1 MLIKW
6 DKPAPLDKVASASSG
21 ESYLTSLD
29 PASSTTNS
37 TPSHPAFPCSSPL
50 IFISLD
56 LHEDVSK
63 EKSQCPLQ
71 DGATR
76 ACHGR
81 RGVMSDDE
89 SVPSFLEDVRVK
101 FVEGKVCELLRMRR
115 QTWEKSAVNDDF
127 QKLLKDFFEKEYVP
141 VLFFAL
147 QKGALVAFN
156 EVSHVTQTMQI
167 HVRKKTAVSVH
178 AENYR
183 EHLLFGLLS
192 PSPLLQLSSTV
203 EQVWVPL
210 LSNNKNHHMWPNL
223 MSEDIIRHVE
233 RMCSKTS
240 VVQGQVLGK
249 TVLPLPNATDWI
261 ENSYSKFKTYNYDRA
276 LVHVIETQVINWAN
290 MIQKILK
297 EDSPDL
303 LSTDNNV
310 GPNAELQFWASR
322 KSNLQS
328 IYQQLQSPVV
338 QKMAKMLEMMDS
350 SYHPTIKTV
359 IGNVFD
365 AFQEAQDIDLHLQP
379 LHAQL
384 SQLEKKGFSHF
395 ESQMPALFHILFLIW
410 TNCRSYQRPARMV
423 VLLQE
428 LCNLL
433 IEQASVYLS
442 ADLLLREDVE
452 ESLQLVTKVIQV
464 FRCFKD
470 SYQIQRE
477 TLGSD
482 VKHAPWDFPS
492 AMIFTR
498 FSHFF
503 NRLLQLEDLFGI
515 MLDFQRMEKLEFGGL
530 KGKIYTEHA
539 AQMYGEFNSDCQAL
553 THSEYCPLDLSTQ
566 DFENAYSEFKVKIV
580 DFECRLASLLCLALK
595 HCSGLESAFKLL
607 TIIGPFLERRQI
619 QQIFSPNF
627 LLLQQLLREELETC
641 KCLFESQL
649 NQPESGLS
657 KNMAHASGAL
667 KWAKML
673 RERIQTPWEQI
684 KSLFDRFSG
693 GREMA
698 TEHGMYMEMLSLLG
712 QYEKDVYADWCN
724 GLEQICLVNLNQP
737 LLSRNASG
745 LIAVN
750 FSPKLTEVLKDVKY
764 VQTLS
769 QIEVPADARTVFEK
783 RFLLTKYVNSL
794 QLLAQWYNQ
803 LKQTVLQV
811 ELPLIRPEMD
821 SIDHQLTRAESKLTW
836 QDLDCW
842 TFISTTKD
850 QVHDLVC
857 RVTKAKENCEA
868 IQSMMKE
875 WSKQAM
881 FCRKDNK
888 KSLLIYLEDR
898 EDRVSKKCSIM
909 KRDGDMI
916 RKLVQENMVLFHA
929 DRASDAW
936 YSYLDY
942 VDDMVV
948 EGLLSYI
955 SHSLQFFVDNMESWP
970 NQTPLFEAKL
980 MLSSSAMVFLPSLEQ
995 DAGDGLYELIEG
1007 LVGDIFKPSMNIS
1020 RVADHV
1026 GMESYQDVMEH
1037 MLDLSALRQD
1047 IMERVESVL
1056 KKAGNFQTK
1065 FDCYAHLWQDDRAE
1079 FLSQFL
1085 LYGRV
1090 LTEEEVEAY
1099 GANMLPESPPTIS
1112 NFREQID
1119 YYEDLYAEISKLD
1132 DFGVFNGWFRMD
1144 VRFFKMSLLNTLK
1157 KWSWLFKEHLLTY
1170 VTNSLDELQKFVRAI
1185 FQGLGQ
1191 PLATGNHCG
1200 LVEVMGHLLAVRD
1213 RQAATD
1219 KMFEPLKDTVVLLE
1233 QYGVTI
1239 PDQVYSQL
1247 EELPEKWSEAKKLTL
1262 KVRHEVAPMQNA
1274 EVMVLRRR
1282 CLAFEVKQS
1291 KFRET
1296 FRAMA
1301 PFTYDSVHP
1310 YISLEKS
1317 EKAIR
1322 NMEKELTELQEST
1335 NLFDVTIPDYRDIKL
1350 CRREIAVL
1358 KELWD
1363 IVSFVQSSVE
1373 NWTMTKWR
1381 QINVEQ
1387 MDAEL
1392 RRFAKD
1398 MRKLDKEARV
1408 WDLYSGLDLH
1418 VKNLLTSLR
1427 AVSQLQNPAI
1437 RERHWVQLIKTT
1449 KIADFTVTDS
1459 TTMEELLALQLHL
1472 MEDEVRNIVDK
1483 AVKEMAIEKIVT
1495 QISQTWASMELS
1507 YEQHYQTR
1515 LPLLKCDEE
1524 LIETLEDH
1532 QVQLQSVFQSKHV
1545 DHFLLHVVELQKQ
1558 LTVADSVLMAWMEV
1572 QRTWAYLESIFKGC
1586 DDICLQLPADAH
1598 RFQGIDAEFQE
1609 LMLDSAKTK
1618 NVIEAT
1624 NKPRLFEKLE
1634 DLQKRLALCE
1644 KALAEY
1650 LETKRLTFPR
1660 FYFIS
1665 SADLLDIL
1673 SKGSRPREVTVHLSK
1688 LFDNMSGLEFARNEQ
1703 FNPKLAVGMYSK
1715 EREYVPFHSECGCH
1729 GPVEAWLTS
1738 LEESMKESVR
1748 GHLSEAVSVYEDRP
1762 REQWILDFPAQVAL
1776 TGSQIWWSND
1786 MELVFK
1792 RLEEGFE
1799 SALKDYNK
1807 KQISQLNALISMLLG
1822 ELTTGDRQKIM
1833 TICTVDVHAR
1843 DIVASLIAQKVTTS
1857 HAFQWLSQL
1866 RHCWNEQKRH
1876 CFVNICD
1883 AEFLYSYEYLGNTPR
1898 LVITPLT
1905 DRCYITLTQ
1914 SLHLTMSGA
1923 PAGPAGTGKTET
1935 TKDLG
1940 RAMGVMVYIFN
1951 CSEQMDYKSIGN
1963 IYKGLAQ
1970 TGAWGCF
1977 DEFNRIAVDVLSV
1990 VAVQV
1995 KTIQD
2000 ALRSKKK
2007 RFLFLDKDIVLKPSV
2022 GIFITMNPGY
2032 AGRTELPENLKA
2044 LFRPCAMVVPD
2055 TELICEIMLVAEGFR
2070 AAKLLARKFI
2080 SLYNLCKE
2088 QLSQQD
2094 HYDWGLRAVK
2104 SVLVVAG
2111 ALRRRDKSRPED
2123 QVLMRALRDFNIPK
2137 IVTEDVTIFLGLLGD
2152 LFPGLE
2158 VERERDG
2165 EFENAVRK
2173 STVELRLQPEE
2184 TFILK
2189 VVQLEELLTV
2199 RHSVFVLGNA
2209 GTGKSQILKVLH
2221 KTNVNLKRKPTWND
2235 LNPKAVD
2242 REELFGFIHPAT
2254 REWKDGLFSSLMREQ
2269 ANISHTGPK
2278 WIVLDGDI
2286 DPMWIESLNTVMD
2299 DNKVLTLASNERV
2312 PLTSSMR
2319 LVFEISHLKTATP
2332 ATVSR
2337 AGILYVNHQDLG
2349 WNPYVASWIDQRER
2363 QTERAHL
2370 TILFEKYVP
2379 RCLEQMRTTF
2389 KTITPIPENSM
2400 VQTLCTLL
2408 DCLLT
2413 AENTPPDSPREL
2425 YETYFTFAC
2434 IWAFGGALKQ
2444 DQHYDYQV
2452 EFSRWWT
2459 KEMKTVKLPAQG
2471 TVFDY
2476 YLDPQTKRFLPWA
2489 DTVPLFEMDTGTPL
2503 QAVLVHTA
2511 ETVRLRYFMDLL
2523 LERRQP
2529 LMFVG
2534 NAGVGKTALVRD
2546 KLGCLPES
2554 YMTTKVPFNYYTT
2567 SLMLQSILEQ
2577 PLEKRAGRSYSP
2589 VGNRRMVYFID
2600 DMNMPAVDSYGT
2612 VQPHTLIRQHLDYGH
2627 WYDRQKLTLKEIQNT
2642 QYVACM
2648 NPTAGSFSINP
2659 RLQRHFSVFAVNFP
2673 SSEAQMSIF
2682 SQILCDHLKQQLFS
2696 PVIQRSAPAVVQAAI
2711 TLHHKMVHSFLPTA
2725 IKFHYTF
2732 NLRDL
2737 SNVFQGILFAGPE
2750 SVKESSD
2757 LALLWFHESCR
2768 VYSDRL
2774 VDVMDLQL
2782 FRKLQMETVHECFEG
2797 LDDKKVATQ
2806 PLLFCH
2812 FAQMGDEASYS
2823 PVTDW
2828 SVLRSIL
2835 TDALENY
2842 NELNAAMNL
2851 VLFEDAMQHVCRI
2864 SRILESPRG
2873 HALLVGVGGSGKQSL
2888 TRLAAYVSSVEI
2900 FQITLS
2906 KGYSIQD
2913 LKMDLAGLFLKTGV
2927 KNQRVAL
2934 LLTDAQIPDERFLVI
2949 INDLLASGE
2958 IPELFSEEEIEGI
2971 VSSVRSEVR
2980 VLGLLDSKENCWR
2993 FFTDRVQRQLTVVL
3007 CLSPVGS
3014 ALRIRACRFPALI
3027 QCTTVDWFHPW
3038 TSEALQSVSYRF
3050 IQEIEGIEPAVQE
3063 SISLFMAHVHTSVN
3077 QASEKYQRNEKR
3089 YNYTTPKSFLQQI
3102 TLYRNLLEKSQ
3113 DQLQHKMSRLD
3124 SGLQKLQTTATQ
3136 VEDLKA
3142 KLASQEA
3149 ELTFKKENIEA
3160 LIAKIGL
3167 QTEMISSKRE
3177 AADAEAQKVAVI
3189 QAEVSVKQKDCE
3201 TDLAKAEPSL
3211 TAATA
3216 ALHTLNKVNLTE
3228 LKAFP
3233 NPPAAVINVAAA
3245 VMVLLAPRGR
3255 VPKDRSWKAARAF
3268 MGKVDEFLQTL
3279 VSYDKE
3285 NIPESCLTVVKQ
3297 EYLRK
3302 PGFHP
3307 DLVRTKSTAAAGLCA
3322 WTINIVRYYEIYCE
3336 IIPKRH
3342 ALSQANTELEAAT
3355 AKLVVVQK
3363 KLLDLDASLQSLTA
3377 QFETATAEKI
3387 SCQEEVTRT
3396 NQTIELANRLVKGLE
3411 SEKQRWS
3418 QAIVQYQQQKT
3429 TLCGDVLIASAF
3441 VSYMGYFTRQYRT
3454 ELLNNSWIP
3463 FLQSQKVSVPL
3474 TDGLDPVLML
3484 TDDAT
3489 VAAWHNQGLPNDRM
3503 STENAAILTTSER
3516 WPLIIDPQQQGI
3528 KWIRNQRGLN
3538 LRVVQLGQRGYLDVI
3553 EQAVACGETVLI
3565 ENLPEKVD
3573 PVLEPLLGRNTIKRG
3588 RFIQIGGKE
3597 CEYNSNFQLILH
3609 TKLANPHFP
3618 PELQAQTTLINFTV
3632 TPAGLEQ
3639 QLLGQVVSRE
3649 RPDLEALKMELTTQ
3663 QNHFKIELKRL
3674 EDDLLNRLSAAH
3686 GNFLG
3691 DISLVEQLEN
3701 TKTTAAHIQCKAFTS
3716 VFNKAMERAEWDED
3730 VSIRVHT
3737 LTEAITYSVF
3747 LYTSQGLF
3755 ERDKLTFLSHTAFQI
3770 LLQQGLIDAQ
3780 EFDFLLRFP
3789 VEASRTCPV
3798 SFLSAHAWGAIKA
3811 LSALEDFTG
3820 LDREIESS
3828 PKRWKKI
3835 VESSCP
3841 EKERLPQDW
3850 KNKSS
3855 LQKLIILRALRPD
3868 RLTYALRNFVEEHM
3882 GTKYVEAVRLEFDKL
3897 FEHSGPPT
3905 PVFFI
3910 LSPGVD
3916 PLKDVEKLGLK
3927 LGFSIDQGTLHNVSL
3942 GQGQEEVAERVVES
3956 ASKLGHW
3963 LILQN
3968 VHLVARW
3975 LPTLDALLEAAAADS
3990 HPDYRV
3996 FITGEPAGSPEQHV
4010 IPRGL
4015 LENAIKITNEPP
4027 TGMSA
4032 SLHAALNNFTQDTL
4046 DLCSRE
4052 QEFNSMLFSLCF
4064 FHACV
4069 TERRKFGPR
4078 GWNRN
4083 YPFSTGDLTISA
4095 DVLYNYLEA
4104 NTKSMQVPW
4113 EDLCYLFGEIMYG
4126 GHITDDWD
4134 RRLCKTYLQEF
4145 MHPKMFDGELFL
4157 CPGFPV
4163 PPFMDYPGYH
4173 SYIDKYLPSENPTL
4187 YGLHPNAE
4195 LECLTIT
4202 SDNLLR
4208 TLLELQPHDSCG
4220 GEGAAQSSEEKIKF
4234 VLEDI
4239 LEKLPE
4245 EYNMA
4250 EIMAKTTERNPY
4262 ILLCFQ
4268 ECERMNVL
4276 LAEMRKSLNE
4286 LDLGL
4291 KGELTMSS
4299 SMESLQSALFTDS
4312 VPESWARL
4320 AYPSTK
4326 TLAHWFTD
4334 LTWSCRELDSWTQD
4348 LVLPAVVWLSGLFN
4362 PQSFLTAVL
4371 QSIARRNQWPL
4382 DKMTLTVDVTK
4393 KTKEDFGHPPREGA
4407 YIHGLFMEGARWD
4420 SQTGVISEALLRD
4433 LTPSM
4438 PVLYVRAVPAEE
4450 QELKSTYECPVYRTK
4465 QRGPTYVW
4473 TLHLR
4478 TKQPPAKWIAAG
4490 VALLLSV

>member
-1 MLIKW
+1 
-6 DKPAPLDKVASASSG
+6 
-21 ESYLTSLD
+21 
-29 PASSTTNS
+29 
-37 TPSHPAFPCSSPL
+37 
-50 IFISLD
+50 
-56 LHEDVSK
+56 
-63 EKSQCPLQ
+63 
-71 DGATR
+71 
-76 ACHGR
+76 
-81 RGVMSDDE
+81 MSDDE
-89 SVPSFLEDVRVK
+89 SVPSFLDDVRVK
-101 FVEGKVCELLRMRR
+101 FVEEKVCGLLRLHR
-115 QTWEKSAVNDDF
+115 QTWEKTAVNEEF
-127 QKLLKDFFEKEYVP
+127 QTLLKDFFEKDYP
-141 VLFFAL
+141 SSYTCL
-147 QKGALVAFN
+147 
-156 EVSHVTQTMQI
+156 
-167 HVRKKTAVSVH
+167 KKTSYCIGSSFVIQISTSVLYGTTWVIHFVSLYKVC
-178 AENYR
+178 A
-183 EHLLFGLLS
+183 
-192 PSPLLQLSSTV
+192 
-203 EQVWVPL
+203 PL
-210 LSNNKNHHMWPNL
+210 LSNSKNHLMWPNL

-233 RMCSKTS
+233 SICSKTS

-249 TVLPLPNATDWI
+249 TVLPIPATTDWI
-261 ENSYSKFKTYNYDRA
+261 ENSYKAFKMA
-276 LVHVIETQVINWAN
+276 LAHAIETQVINWTN
-290 MIQKILK
+290 LIQKTLK
-297 EDSPDL
+297 EDSSDILLTGCNPGPD
-303 LSTDNNV
+303 
-310 GPNAELQFWASR
+310 AELKFWASR
-322 KSNLQS
+322 QSNILS
-328 IYQQLQSPVV
+328 IYHQLQSPIV
-338 QKMAKMLEMMDS
+338 QKMAKVLEMLDS
-350 SYHPTIKTV
+350 SYYPTIKTL
-359 IGNVFD
+359 IGGVFD
-365 AFQEAQDIDLHLQP
+365 ALQEAQDIDLHLQP

-384 SQLEKKGFSHF
+384 SQLEKGGFPHF
-395 ESQMPALFHILFLIW
+395 ETFIPALFHTLFLIW
-410 TNCRSYQRPARMV
+410 SNCQSYQRPARIV

-433 IEQASVYLS
+433 IEQVRILMKH
-442 ADLLLREDVE
+442 
-452 ESLQLVTKVIQV
+452 LQLPDTEGEVGQPCETREIRFLFLYSGVNGEVV
-464 FRCFKD
+464 FPFYKM
-470 SYQIQRE
+470 
-477 TLGSD
+477 L
-482 VKHAPWDFPS
+482 F
-492 AMIFTR
+492 
-498 FSHFF
+498 
-503 NRLLQLEDLFGI
+503 LQDLFEI

-530 KGKIYTEHA
+530 KGKHYSENA
-539 AQMYGEFNSDCQAL
+539 AQMYREFSKHCQAL
-553 THSEYCPLDLSTQ
+553 KQTENSPLDLKSQ
-566 DFENAYSEFKVKIV
+566 V
-580 DFECRLASLLCLALK
+580 
-595 HCSGLESAFKLL
+595 KLL
-607 TIIGPFLERRQI
+607 INISIMTIVSHFFY
-619 QQIFSPNF
+619 IFRPV
-627 LLLQQLLREELETC
+627 
-641 KCLFESQL
+641 
-649 NQPESGLS
+649 
-657 KNMAHASGAL
+657 
-667 KWAKML
+667 
-673 RERIQTPWEQI
+673 
-684 KSLFDRFSG
+684 G
-693 GREMA
+693 GVGMEK
-698 TEHGMYMEMLSLLG
+698 ENCMYMEMMCLLD
-712 QYEKDVYADWCN
+712 QYEEDTYSDWCN
-724 GLEQICLVNLNQP
+724 GLEQACLINLNQP
-737 LLSRNASG
+737 LLCRNTSSG
-745 LIAVN
+745 LISVN
-750 FSPKLTEVLKDVKY
+750 FNPKLTEVLKDVKY
-764 VQTLS
+764 IQTLS
-769 QIEVPADARTVFEK
+769 QIEIPAAALTVFEK
-783 RFLLTKYVNSL
+783 RLMFTKVRNKENYTH
-794 QLLAQWYNQ
+794 LLAQWYNG
-803 LKQTVLQV
+803 LKQTVLEV
-811 ELPLIRPEMD
+811 ELPLIRGELE
-821 SIDHQLTRAESKLTW
+821 SIDVQLTRVESDLTW
-836 QDLDCW
+836 QDPDCW
-842 TFISTTKD
+842 SFISTTKD
-850 QVHDLVC
+850 LVHDLVC
-857 RVTKAKENCEA
+857 RVSRAKENCEA
-868 IQSMMKE
+868 IQTMMKG

-888 KSLLIYLEDR
+888 KGSLIQLEDR
-898 EDRVSKKCSIM
+898 EDRVNKKYSLM
-909 KRDGDMI
+909 KKDGDSI
-916 RKLVQENMVLFHA
+916 HKLIQVYMENIVLFHA
-929 DRASDAW
+929 DPTSEAW
-936 YSYLDY
+936 QSYLEY
-942 VDDMVV
+942 VDEMVV
-948 EGLLSYI
+948 EGLFNYI
-955 SHSLQFFVDNMESWP
+955 SHSLQFFMDNMESWP
-970 NQTPLFEAKL
+970 NQKPLFEAQL
-980 MLSSSAMVFLPSLEQ
+980 MLSSSGMVFLPSLEQ

-1007 LVGDIFKPSMNIS
+1007 LIRDVFKTSVNIN
-1020 RVADHV
+1020 RVAH
-1026 GMESYQDVMEH
+1026 GYHSILQE
-1037 MLDLSALRQD
+1037 
-1047 IMERVESVL
+1047 IMERVENVL
-1056 KKAGNFQTK
+1056 KKAINYQRK
-1065 FDCYAHLWQDDRAE
+1065 FDCYTHLWQDDRAE
-1079 FLSQFL
+1079 FLCQFL

-1090 LTEEEVEAY
+1090 LTAEEMEAY
-1099 GANMLPESPPTIS
+1099 GIDVLPESPPTID
-1112 NFREQID
+1112 NFKEQID
-1119 YYEDLYAEISKLD
+1119 YYEDLYAEISKVE
-1132 DFGVFNGWFRMD
+1132 DFRVFNGWFRVD
-1144 VRFFKMSLLNTLK
+1144 IKFFKLSLLNALK
-1157 KWSWLFKEHLLTY
+1157 KWSWLFKEHLLTH
-1170 VTNSLDELQKFVRAI
+1170 VTNSLDELQRFVRATVE
-1185 FQGLGQ
+1185 GLGQ
-1191 PLATGNHCG
+1191 PVAKGNHCG
-1200 LVEVMGHLLAVRD
+1200 LVEVMSHLLAVRD

-1219 KMFEPLKDTVVLLE
+1219 KMFDPLRDTVILLE

-1247 EELPEKWSEAKKLTL
+1247 VELPEKWSAAKKLAL
-1262 KVRHEVAPMQNA
+1262 KMRHEVAPMQNA

-1282 CLAFEVKQS
+1282 CMAFEVKQS
-1291 KFRET
+1291 QFKEKFRAT
-1296 FRAMA
+1296 A
-1301 PFTYDSVHP
+1301 PFSYNAAHP

-1322 NMEKELTELQEST
+1322 DMEKEVAELQEST
-1335 NLFDVTIPDYRDIKL
+1335 NLFDVTIPDFRDIKL
-1350 CRREIAVL
+1350 CRREIMVL

-1363 IVSFVQSSVE
+1363 IVVFVQSSVE

-1381 QINVEQ
+1381 QINVDQ

-1398 MRKLDKEARV
+1398 IRKLDKEARV
-1408 WDLYSGLDLH
+1408 WDVYSGLDLY

-1427 AVSQLQNPAI
+1427 AVSQLQNLAI
-1437 RERHWVQLIKTT
+1437 RERHWVQLIRTT
-1449 KIADFTVTDS
+1449 QMNFTVTDN
-1459 TTMEELLALQLHL
+1459 TTLDDLLALQLHL
-1472 MEDEVRNIVDK
+1472 LEDEVRNIVDK
-1483 AVKEMAIEKIVT
+1483 AVKEMAIEKVL
-1495 QISQTWASMELS
+1495 QLLPQTWLSMELS
-1507 YEQHYQTR
+1507 YEDHYQTSV
-1515 LPLLKCDEE
+1515 PLLKCEEE

-1532 QVQLQSVFQSKHV
+1532 QVQLQGVFQSKHV
-1545 DHFLLHVVELQKQ
+1545 DHFLFHVVELQKQ
-1558 LTVADSVLMAWMEV
+1558 LMVADSVLMVWIEV

-1586 DDICLQLPADAH
+1586 DDICQQLPADAH
-1598 RFQGIDAEFQE
+1598 RFQAIDTEFQE

-1624 NKPRLFEKLE
+1624 NKPLLFEKLE

-1650 LETKRLTFPR
+1650 LETKRLAFPR

-1673 SKGSRPREVTVHLSK
+1673 SKGSCPREVTIHLSK
-1688 LFDNMSGLEFARNEQ
+1688 LFANMSDLEFTKNEQ
-1703 FNPKLAVGMYSK
+1703 LENPKLAVGMYSK
-1715 EREYVPFHSECGCH
+1715 EAEYVPFQTECHCYGL
-1729 GPVEAWLTS
+1729 VEAWLTC
-1738 LEESMKESVR
+1738 LEESMKACVR

-1807 KQISQLNALISMLLG
+1807 KQISQLNLLIAMLLG
-1822 ELTTGDRQKIM
+1822 ELSSGDRQKIM
-1833 TICTVDVHAR
+1833 TICTIDVHAR

-1857 HAFQWLSQL
+1857 QSFQWLSQL
-1866 RHCWNEQKRH
+1866 RHCWYEKQHH

-1883 AEFLYSYEYLGNTPR
+1883 AQFLYSYEYLGNMPR

-1977 DEFNRIAVDVLSV
+1977 DEFNRIAVDVLSI

-2000 ALRSKKK
+2000 ALRAKKK

-2055 TELICEIMLVAEGFR
+2055 TELICEIMLVAEGFGG
-2070 AAKLLARKFI
+2070 AKLLAKKFI
-2080 SLYNLCKE
+2080 TLYTLCKE
-2088 QLSQQD
+2088 LLSQQD

-2123 QVLMRALRDFNIPK
+2123 QVLMRALRDFNMPK

-2152 LFPGLE
+2152 LFPCLE
-2158 VERERDG
+2158 VERERDC
-2165 EFENAVRK
+2165 EFEKAVRK
-2173 STVELRLQPEE
+2173 TTVQLRLQPEE

-2189 VVQLEELLTV
+2189 VVQLEELMAV

-2209 GTGKSQILKVLH
+2209 GTGKSQILRVLH
-2221 KTNVNLKRKPTWND
+2221 KTYVNLKRKPVWND

-2242 REELFGFIHPAT
+2242 RDELFGFIHPVT

-2319 LVFEISHLKTATP
+2319 LVFEISHLRTATP

-2379 RCLEQMRTTF
+2379 RCLEQMRKTF
-2389 KTITPIPENSM
+2389 RPITPIPENSM

-2413 AENTPPDSPREL
+2413 PENIPSDSPREL

-2434 IWAFGGALKQ
+2434 IWAFGGALYQ
-2444 DQHYDYQV
+2444 DQLYDYRVQ
-2452 EFSRWWT
+2452 FSQWWT

-2476 YLDPQTKRFLPWA
+2476 CLDPQTRRFLPWA
-2489 DTVPLFEMDTGTPL
+2489 DTVPPFEMETCTPL
-2503 QAVLVHTA
+2503 QAVVVHTA

-2523 LERRQP
+2523 LEKRQP
-2529 LMFVG
+2529 VMLVG
-2534 NAGVGKTALVRD
+2534 NAGVGKTALVRN
-2546 KLGCLPES
+2546 KLECLPES

-2567 SLMLQSILEQ
+2567 SLMLQVILERT
-2577 PLEKRAGRSYSP
+2577 LEKRAGRSYAP
-2589 VGNRRMVYFID
+2589 VSNRRMIYFID

-2627 WYDRQKLTLKEIQNT
+2627 WYDRQKMTLKEIHNT

-2648 NPTAGSFSINP
+2648 NPTSGSFSINP

-2673 SSEAQMSIF
+2673 SSEAQTSIF
-2682 SQILCDHLKQQLFS
+2682 SQILCGHLRQHLFS
-2696 PVIQRSAPAVVQAAI
+2696 PLVQRSTAAVVQAAV
-2711 TLHHKMVHSFLPTA
+2711 TLHHKMIHSFLPTA

-2737 SNVFQGILFAGPE
+2737 SNIFQGILFAGPE
-2750 SVKESSD
+2750 SVKDSTD
-2757 LALLWFHESCR
+2757 LALLWLHESCR

-2782 FRKLQMETVHECFEG
+2782 FRKLQMETVT
-2797 LDDKKVATQ
+2797 KQ
-2806 PLLFCH
+2806 PLLYCR
-2812 FAQMGDEASYS
+2812 FAQIGDEAYS

-2828 SVLRSIL
+2828 SALRSIL
-2835 TDALENY
+2835 TDALESY

-2873 HALLVGVGGSGKQSL
+2873 HGLLVGVGGSGKQSL
-2888 TRLAAYVSSVEI
+2888 TRLAAYISSVEV

-2913 LKMDLAGLFLKTGV
+2913 LKIDLAGLFLKTGV
-2927 KNQRVAL
+2927 KNQHVAL

-2971 VSSVRSEVR
+2971 LSGVRAEVR
-2980 VLGLLDSKENCWR
+2980 ALGLLDSRENGWR
-2993 FFTDRVQRQLTVVL
+2993 FFTDRVRRQLTVIL

-3014 ALRIRACRFPALI
+3014 ALSVRARRFPALI
-3027 QCTTVDWFHPW
+3027 QCTTIDWFHPW
-3038 TSEALQSVSYRF
+3038 TSDALQSVSYRF

-3063 SISLFMAHVHTSVN
+3063 SISLFMAYVHTSVN

-3102 TLYRNLLEKSQ
+3102 TLYSNLLGKSRA
-3113 DQLQHKMSRLD
+3113 QLQHKMNRLD
-3124 SGLQKLQTTATQ
+3124 SGLQKLQTTASQ
-3136 VEDLKA
+3136 VEDLQA

-3149 ELTFKKENIEA
+3149 ELTFKKQNIEA
-3160 LIAKIGL
+3160 LITKIGL
-3167 QTEMISSKRE
+3167 QTERVSSKRE

-3189 QAEVSVKQKDCE
+3189 QAEVSAKQKDCE
-3201 TDLAKAEPSL
+3201 NDLAKAEPSL

-3233 NPPAAVINVAAA
+3233 NPPNAVLNVAAA

-3268 MGKVDEFLQTL
+3268 MGKVDDFLQAL

-3297 EYLRK
+3297 EYLRN
-3302 PGFHP
+3302 PEFHP

-3336 IIPKRH
+3336 VTPKRH
-3342 ALSQANTELEAAT
+3342 ALSQANAELEAAT
-3355 AKLVVVQK
+3355 ARLLAVQK
-3363 KLLDLDASLQSLTA
+3363 KLADLDASLQSLTA
-3377 QFETATAEKI
+3377 HFEKAIAEKI
-3387 SCQEEVTRT
+3387 SCQEEVTHT

-3411 SEKQRWS
+3411 VNKGRWRS
-3418 QAIVQYQQQKT
+3418 LVYLKQQK
-3429 TLCGDVLIASAF
+3429 TLCGDILITSAF
-3441 VSYMGYFTRQYRT
+3441 VSYMGYFTRQYRA
-3454 ELLNNSWIP
+3454 ELLNNAWIP
-3463 FLQSQKVSVPL
+3463 FLKSQKVCVPL
-3474 TDGLDPVLML
+3474 TDGLDPILML

-3528 KWIRNQRGLN
+3528 KWIRNKLGPE
-3538 LRVVQLGQRGYLDVI
+3538 LRVVQLGQKGYLDVI
-3553 EQAVACGETVLI
+3553 EQALACGETVLI

-3573 PVLEPLLGRNTIKRG
+3573 PVLEHLLGRNTIRKG
-3588 RFIQIGGKE
+3588 RCIQIGGKE

-3632 TPAGLEQ
+3632 TPVGLEE

-3649 RPDLEALKMELTTQ
+3649 RPDLETLKMELTTQ

-3701 TKTTAAHIQCKAFTS
+3701 TKNTAAHIQSKVVEARENETKINEARELYRPAAERASLLFFIINDLSKINLMYQFSLKTFNS

-3730 VSIRVHT
+3730 VKTRVLT

-3770 LLQQGLIDAQ
+3770 LLKQGLIDDQ

-3789 VEASRTCPV
+3789 VEASRVSPV
-3798 SFLSAHAWGAIKA
+3798 SFLSPHAWGAIKSISTMA
-3811 LSALEDFTG
+3811 DFSG
-3820 LDREIESS
+3820 LDRDVESS
-3828 PKRWKKI
+3828 PKRWRKI
-3835 VESSCP
+3835 IESRCP

-3868 RLTYALRNFVEEHM
+3868 RMTYTLRNFVEESM
-3882 GTKYVEAVRLEFDKL
+3882 GSKYVEAARLEFDKL
-3897 FEHSGPPT
+3897 YEDSGSST

-3927 LGFSIDQGTLHNVSL
+3927 LGFSIEHGTLHNVSL
-3942 GQGQEEVAERVVES
+3942 GQGQEKVAESVLNN

-3963 LILQN
+3963 VILQN

-3975 LPTLDALLEAAAADS
+3975 LPSLDALLEKAAVES

-3996 FITGEPAGSPEQHV
+3996 FITGEPAPTPEQHI
-4010 IPRGL
+4010 IPRGI

-4032 SLHAALNNFTQDTL
+4032 SLHAALNNFSQDTM
-4046 DLCSRE
+4046 DMCSRE
-4052 QEFNSMLFSLCF
+4052 QEFNSMFFSLCF

-4069 TERRKFGPR
+4069 TERHKFGPQ
-4078 GWNRN
+4078 GWNHK

-4095 DVLYNYLEA
+4095 SVLYNYLEA
-4104 NTKSMQVPW
+4104 NTKVPW

-4145 MHPKMFDGELFL
+4145 MHPKMFEGELFL
-4157 CPGFPV
+4157 CPGFLA
-4163 PPFMDYPGYH
+4163 PPFMDYGGYH
-4173 SYIDKYLPSENPTL
+4173 SYIDEHLPSENPTL

-4195 LECLTIT
+4195 LECLTVT

-4208 TLLELQPHDSCG
+4208 TLMELQPQDSSR
-4220 GEGAAQSSEEKIKF
+4220 GEGPAQSSEEKVKSVI
-4234 VLEDI
+4234 EDI

-4250 EIMAKTTERNPY
+4250 EIISKTTKRSPY
-4262 ILLCFQ
+4262 ILVCFQ
-4268 ECERMNVL
+4268 ECERMNLL
-4276 LAEMRKSLNE
+4276 LAEIRRSLNE

-4291 KGELTMSS
+4291 KGELTMSYN
-4299 SMESLQSALFTDS
+4299 METLQSALFTDS
-4312 VPESWARL
+4312 VPDSWARL

-4326 TLAHWFTD
+4326 SLAQCY
-4334 LTWSCRELDSWTQD
+4334 LMSSCRELDSWTQD

-4371 QSIARRNQWPL
+4371 QSIARKNQWPL
-4382 DKMTLTVDVTK
+4382 DKMTLTVDITK
-4393 KTKEDFGHPPREGA
+4393 KTKDDFGHPPREGA

-4420 SQTGVISEALLRD
+4420 TQSGLISEAVLRD
-4433 LTPSM
+4433 LTPAM
-4438 PVLYVRAVPAEE
+4438 PVLYIRAVPAEE
-4450 QELKSTYECPVYRTK
+4450 QELRSTYECPVYRMK

-4478 TKQPPAKWIAAG
+4478 TKQPPAKWIVAG
-4490 VALLLSV
+4490 VVLLLSV

>member
-1 MLIKW
+1 
-6 DKPAPLDKVASASSG
+6 
-21 ESYLTSLD
+21 
-29 PASSTTNS
+29 
-37 TPSHPAFPCSSPL
+37 
-50 IFISLD
+50 
-56 LHEDVSK
+56 
-63 EKSQCPLQ
+63 
-71 DGATR
+71 
-76 ACHGR
+76 
-81 RGVMSDDE
+81 MSDDE

-101 FVEGKVCELLRMRR
+101 FVEEKVCGLLHR
-115 QTWEKSAVNDDF
+115 QTWDKSDVNEEF
-127 QKLLKDFFEKEYVP
+127 QTLLKDFFEKESVI
-141 VLFFAL
+141 FFSSSKKAC
-147 QKGALVAFN
+147 LVASK
-156 EVSHVTQTMQI
+156 EVPPVSQNKHI
-167 HVRKKTAVSVH
+167 YILKKRVVLVNS
-178 AENYR
+178 ENYR
-183 EHLLFGLLS
+183 ELLLFGLLS

-203 EQVWVPL
+203 EQVCVPL
-210 LSNNKNHHMWPNL
+210 LSNDKNHQMWPNL
-223 MSEDIIRHVE
+223 MSEDIIRHVQS
-233 RMCSKTS
+233 MCSRTS
-240 VVQGQVLGK
+240 VVRGQVLGK
-249 TVLPLPNATDWI
+249 SVLPIPTATEWI
-261 ENSYSKFKTYNYDRA
+261 EESYSTLKMYNNYDRA
-276 LVHVIETQVINWAN
+276 IAHAIETQVINWTN
-290 MIQKILK
+290 LIQKILK
-297 EDSPDL
+297 NDSSDL
-303 LSTDNNV
+303 LMTGCNP
-310 GPNAELQFWASR
+310 GPSAELKFWASR
-322 KSNLQS
+322 KSNIQN
-328 IYQQLQSPVV
+328 IYLQLQSPIV

-350 SYHPTIKTV
+350 SYHPTIKTL

-365 AFQEAQDIDLHLQP
+365 ALQEAQDIDLYLQP

-384 SQLEKKGFSHF
+384 TQLEKEGFPHLETF
-395 ESQMPALFHILFLIW
+395 IPAMFHTLFLIW
-410 TNCRSYQRPARMV
+410 TNCQSYQRPARIV

-428 LCNLL
+428 LCNLF
-433 IEQASVYLS
+433 IEQASTYLS
-442 ADLLLREDVE
+442 VDLLLREDPE
-452 ESLQLVTKVIQV
+452 ESLQMLKKVVKV
-464 FRCFKD
+464 FKCFRD
-470 SYQIQRE
+470 SYQTQRE
-477 TLGSD
+477 RLANH

-492 AMIFTR
+492 GMIFAR
-498 FSHFF
+498 FNQFF
-503 NRLLQLEDLFGI
+503 NRMLQLEDLFEI
-515 MLDFQRMEKLEFGGL
+515 MLDFQRIEKLEFGGL
-530 KGKIYTEHA
+530 NGKLFSERA
-539 AQMYGEFNSDCQAL
+539 AQMYKEFSNLCQSL
-553 THSEYCPLDLSTQ
+553 KHSENSHLDLNSQ
-566 DFENAYSEFKVKIV
+566 DFENEYKNLKVRIV
-580 DFECRLASLLCLALK
+580 DFECRLASLLCLAFK
-595 HCSGLESAFKLL
+595 DCSGLESAFKLL
-607 TIIGPFLERRQI
+607 TIVEPFLERRQI
-619 QQIFSPNF
+619 RQIFSPNF
-627 LLLQQLLREELETC
+627 VLLQQHFREELERC
-641 KCLFESQL
+641 KYLFKSQH
-649 NQPESGLS
+649 NQMESGLT
-657 KNMAHASGAL
+657 KNMAHTSGAL

-673 RERIQTPWEQI
+673 RERIQTPWEKI
-684 KSLFDRFSG
+684 KLLFDMPAG
-693 GREMA
+693 GIEMA
-698 TEHGMYMEMLSLLG
+698 KEYQMYMEMLSLLD
-712 QYEKDVYADWCN
+712 QYEKDIYSEWCN
-724 GLEQICLVNLNQP
+724 GLEQACLINLNQP
-737 LLSRNASG
+737 LISRNKASD
-745 LIAVN
+745 LISLN
-750 FSPKLTEVLKDVKY
+750 FNPKLTEVLKDVKNI
-764 VQTLS
+764 QTLG
-769 QIEVPADARTVFEK
+769 QFKIPAAAMAVFEK
-783 RFLLTKYVNSL
+783 RDMFTKYVSSL
-794 QLLAQWYNQ
+794 QLLVQWYNK
-803 LKQTVLQV
+803 LKQTVLEV
-811 ELPLIRPEMD
+811 ELPLIRAELE
-821 SIDHQLTRAESKLTW
+821 SIDVQLTGAESDLTW
-836 QDLDCW
+836 QDPDCW
-842 TFISTTKD
+842 SFISTTKD
-850 QVHDLVC
+850 LVRDLEC
-857 RVTKAKENCEA
+857 RVSRAKENCEA
-868 IQSMMKE
+868 LQSIMKG

-888 KSLLIYLEDR
+888 KGSLIQLEDR
-898 EDRVSKKCSIM
+898 GDRVNKKYSSMKKEGYSIYQ
-909 KRDGDMI
+909 
-916 RKLVQENMVLFHA
+916 LVQENMVLFHA
-929 DRASDAW
+929 DPASEAW
-936 YSYLDY
+936 QSYLEY
-942 VDDMVV
+942 VDEMVV
-948 EGLLSYI
+948 EGLFSYI

-970 NQTPLFEAKL
+970 NQSPLFEAQL
-980 MLSSSAMVFLPSLEQ
+980 MLSSSRMVFLPSLEQ
-995 DAGDGLYELIEG
+995 DSGEGLYELIEG
-1007 LVGDIFKPSMNIS
+1007 LVGDIFKTSVNIN
-1020 RVADHV
+1020 RVAAHHS
-1026 GMESYQDVMEH
+1026 MESYQDVMDD
-1037 MLDLSALRQD
+1037 MLDLLDLRQE
-1047 IMERVESVL
+1047 IMERVEKCL
-1056 KKAGNFQTK
+1056 KKAISYQRK
-1065 FDCYAHLWQDDRAE
+1065 FDCYTHLWQDDRAE
-1079 FLSQFL
+1079 FLRQFL

-1090 LTEEEVEAY
+1090 LTAEEMEAFR
-1099 GANMLPESPPTIS
+1099 ADALPESPPTIE
-1112 NFREQID
+1112 NFKEQID
-1119 YYEDLYAEISKLD
+1119 YYEDLYAEISKLE
-1132 DFGVFNGWFRMD
+1132 DFRVFDGWFRVD
-1144 VRFFKMSLLNTLK
+1144 IKFFKVSLLNTVK

-1170 VTNSLDELQKFVRAI
+1170 VTNSLDELQKFVRATVE
-1185 FQGLGQ
+1185 GLGQ
-1191 PLATGNHCG
+1191 PVATGNHRG
-1200 LVEVMGHLLAVRD
+1200 LVEVMSHLLAVRD

-1219 KMFEPLKDTVVLLE
+1219 KMFEPFRDTIILLE

-1247 EELPEKWSEAKKLTL
+1247 EELPEKWSGAKKLAL

-1274 EVMVLRRR
+1274 EVMVIRRR
-1282 CLAFEVKQS
+1282 CMTFEVKQS
-1291 KFRET
+1291 KFREM
-1296 FRAMA
+1296 FRATA
-1301 PFTYDSVHP
+1301 PFTYSAVHP

-1317 EKAIR
+1317 EKAVR
-1322 NMEKELTELQEST
+1322 DMEKEVAELQEST
-1335 NLFDVTIPDYRDIKL
+1335 NLFEVTIPDYRDIKL

-1363 IVSFVQSSVE
+1363 IVVFVQSSVK

-1381 QINVEQ
+1381 RINVDQ

-1398 MRKLDKEARV
+1398 IRKLDKEARV
-1408 WDLYSGLDLH
+1408 WDVYSGLDLY

-1427 AVSQLQNPAI
+1427 AVSQLQNLAI
-1437 RERHWVQLIKTT
+1437 REHHWVQLIRTT
-1449 KIADFTVTDS
+1449 KMDFTVTDS
-1459 TTMEELLALQLHL
+1459 TTLEDLLALQLHSL
-1472 MEDEVRNIVDK
+1472 EDEVRNIVDK
-1483 AVKEMAIEKIVT
+1483 AVKEMAIEKVVT
-1495 QISQTWASMELS
+1495 EISKTWASMELS
-1507 YEQHYQTR
+1507 YEDHCQTSV
-1515 LPLLKCDEE
+1515 PLLKCDQE

-1532 QVQLQSVFQSKHV
+1532 QVQLQGIFQSKHV
-1545 DHFLLHVVELQKQ
+1545 RHFLFQVVELQKQ
-1558 LTVADSVLMAWMEV
+1558 LTVADSVLMVWMEV
-1572 QRTWAYLESIFKGC
+1572 QRTWAYLESIFKSC
-1586 DDICLQLPADAH
+1586 DDICQQLPADAH
-1598 RFQGIDAEFQE
+1598 RFQAIDAEFQE
-1609 LMLDSAKTK
+1609 LMFDSAKTK

-1624 NKPRLFEKLE
+1624 DKPHLFEKLE
-1634 DLQKRLALCE
+1634 DLQRRLALCE

-1650 LETKRLTFPR
+1650 LETKRLAFPR

-1688 LFDNMSGLEFARNEQ
+1688 LFDNMSNLEFAQNEHLD
-1703 FNPKLAVGMYSK
+1703 NPKLAVGMYSK
-1715 EREYVPFHSECGCH
+1715 EREYVPFQTECCCY
-1729 GPVEAWLTS
+1729 GPVEAWLS
-1738 LEESMKESVR
+1738 CLEESMKECVR

-1807 KQISQLNALISMLLG
+1807 KQISQLNFLIGMLLG
-1822 ELTTGDRQKIM
+1822 ELSSGDRQKIM
-1833 TICTVDVHAR
+1833 TLCTIDVHAR
-1843 DIVASLIAQKVTTS
+1843 DIVASLIAQKVATS
-1857 HAFQWLSQL
+1857 QAFQWLSQL
-1866 RHCWNEQKRH
+1866 RHCWYEQQHH

-1883 AEFLYSYEYLGNTPR
+1883 AQFLYSYEYLGNTPR

-1995 KTIQD
+1995 KTIQG
-2000 ALRSKKK
+2000 AIRSKKK

-2070 AAKLLARKFI
+2070 SAKLLARKFI
-2080 SLYNLCKE
+2080 TLYTLCKE
-2088 QLSQQD
+2088 LLSKQD

-2123 QVLMRALRDFNIPK
+2123 QVLMRALRDFNMPK
-2137 IVTEDVTIFLGLLGD
+2137 IVSEDVTIFLGLLGD

-2158 VERERDG
+2158 VERERDC
-2165 EFENAVRK
+2165 EFEKAIRK
-2173 STVELRLQPEE
+2173 TTLELRLQPEE
-2184 TFILK
+2184 TFVLK
-2189 VVQLEELLTV
+2189 VMQLEELMAV
-2199 RHSVFVLGNA
+2199 RHSVFVVGNA
-2209 GTGKSQILKVLH
+2209 GTGKSQILRVLH
-2221 KTNVNLKRKPTWND
+2221 KTYVNLKRKPVWND

-2242 REELFGFIHPAT
+2242 RDELFGFIHHTT
-2254 REWKDGLFSSLMREQ
+2254 REWKDGLLSSVMREQ
-2269 ANISHTGPK
+2269 ANISHIGPK

-2319 LVFEISHLKTATP
+2319 LVFEISHLRTATP

-2337 AGILYVNHQDLG
+2337 AGILYVNQQDLG

-2379 RCLEQMRTTF
+2379 HCVEQMRNTF

-2413 AENTPPDSPREL
+2413 PENIPSDSPREL

-2434 IWAFGGALKQ
+2434 IWAFGGALYQ
-2444 DQHYDYQV
+2444 EQLYDYRV
-2452 EFSRWWT
+2452 EFSQWWT

-2476 YLDPQTKRFLPWA
+2476 YLDPQTRRFLPWS
-2489 DTVPLFEMDTGTPL
+2489 DTVPPFEMETCTPL

-2529 LMFVG
+2529 VMLVG
-2534 NAGVGKTALVRD
+2534 NAGVGKTALVKNKFD
-2546 KLGCLPES
+2546 CLPES
-2554 YMTTKVPFNYYTT
+2554 YMTTKVPFNYYST
-2567 SLMLQSILEQ
+2567 SLMLQVILERQ
-2577 PLEKRAGRSYSP
+2577 LEKRAGRSYSP

-2600 DMNMPAVDSYGT
+2600 DINMPAVDSYGT

-2627 WYDRQKLTLKEIQNT
+2627 WYDRQKLSLKEIHNT
-2642 QYVACM
+2642 QYIACM
-2648 NPTAGSFSINP
+2648 NPTAGSFTINP

-2673 SSEAQMSIF
+2673 SSETQMSIF
-2682 SQILCDHLKQQLFS
+2682 SQILCGHLKQQLFS
-2696 PVIQRSAPAVVQAAI
+2696 PLVQRSAVAVVQAAI
-2711 TLHHKMVHSFLPTA
+2711 SLHHKMVQRFLPTA

-2737 SNVFQGILFAGPE
+2737 SNVFQGILFAGPDSVEE
-2750 SVKESSD
+2750 STG
-2757 LALLWFHESCR
+2757 LALLWLHESCR

-2774 VDVMDLQL
+2774 VDVKDLQL
-2782 FRKLQMETVHECFEG
+2782 FRKLQMETLHECFEG
-2797 LDDKKVATQ
+2797 LEDKKVTKQ
-2806 PLLFCH
+2806 PLLYCH
-2812 FAQMGDEASYS
+2812 FVQMGDAASYA

-2828 SVLRSIL
+2828 AVLRSVL
-2835 TDALENY
+2835 TDALESY

-2873 HALLVGVGGSGKQSL
+2873 HGLLVGVGGSGKQSL
-2888 TRLAAYVSSVEI
+2888 TRLAAYISSVEV

-2906 KGYSIQD
+2906 KGYNIQD
-2913 LKMDLAGLFLKTGV
+2913 LKTDLAGLFLKTGV

-2971 VSSVRSEVR
+2971 VSGVQAEVR
-2980 VLGLLDSKENCWR
+2980 ALGLLESRENCWR
-2993 FFTDRVQRQLTVVL
+2993 FFTERVQLQFTVVL
-3007 CLSPVGS
+3007 CWSPVGS
-3014 ALRIRACRFPALI
+3014 ALRVRARRFPALV
-3027 QCTTVDWFHPW
+3027 QCTTIDWFHPW

-3063 SISLFMAHVHTSVN
+3063 SISLFMAYVHTSVN

-3102 TLYRNLLEKSQ
+3102 TLYRNLLEKSRTQ
-3113 DQLQHKMSRLD
+3113 IQHKMNRLN
-3124 SGLQKLQTTATQ
+3124 SGLEKLQTTAAQ
-3136 VEDLKA
+3136 VKDLKA

-3149 ELTFKKENIEA
+3149 ELTFKNLNIEA
-3160 LIAKIGL
+3160 LITKIGL
-3167 QTEMISSKRE
+3167 QTEKVSSKRE
-3177 AADAEAQKVAVI
+3177 AADVEAQKVAVI
-3189 QAEVSVKQKDCE
+3189 QAEVLVKQRDCE
-3201 TDLAKAEPSL
+3201 NDLAKAEPSL

-3216 ALHTLNKVNLTE
+3216 ALETLNKVNLSE

-3268 MGKVDEFLQTL
+3268 MGKVDDFLQAL

-3285 NIPESCLTVVKQ
+3285 HVPEVCLTVVKQ
-3297 EYLRK
+3297 EYLRN
-3302 PGFHP
+3302 PEFHP

-3322 WTINIVRYYEIYCE
+3322 WTTNIVRYYEIYCE
-3336 IIPKRH
+3336 VIPKRH
-3342 ALSQANTELEAAT
+3342 ALLQANAELDTAT
-3355 AKLVVVQK
+3355 AKMLAVKK
-3363 KLLDLDASLQSLTA
+3363 KLADLDASLQSLTA
-3377 QFETATAEKI
+3377 QVERATTEKI
-3387 SCQEEVTRT
+3387 SCQEDVTQT

-3411 SEKQRWS
+3411 SEKERWS
-3418 QAIVQYQQQKT
+3418 QTIIEYEKQQK
-3429 TLCGDVLIASAF
+3429 TLCGDVLITSAF
-3441 VSYMGYFTRQYRT
+3441 VSYMGYFTRQYRV
-3454 ELLNNSWIP
+3454 ELLNNAWIP

-3474 TDGLDPVLML
+3474 TDGLDPILML

-3503 STENAAILTTSER
+3503 STENASILTTSER
-3516 WPLIIDPQQQGI
+3516 WPLILDPQQQGI
-3528 KWIRNQRGLN
+3528 KWIRNRLGSE
-3538 LRVVQLGQRGYLDVI
+3538 LRVVQLGQKGYLDVI
-3553 EQAVACGETVLI
+3553 EQALACGETVLI

-3588 RFIQIGGKE
+3588 RYIQIGGKE
-3597 CEYNSNFQLILH
+3597 CEYNSNFRLIIH
-3609 TKLANPHFP
+3609 TKLDNPHFP

-3632 TPAGLEQ
+3632 TPVGLEE

-3674 EDDLLNRLSAAH
+3674 EDDLLSCLSAAH

-3701 TKTTAAHIQCKAFTS
+3701 TKSTAAHIQYKVAEARENETKINEARELYRPAAERASLLFFIINDLSKINPMYQFSLKTFIS

-3730 VSIRVHT
+3730 VRTRVHT
-3737 LTEAITYSVF
+3737 LTDAITYSVF

-3770 LLQQGLIDAQ
+3770 LLKQGLIDAQ
-3780 EFDFLLRFP
+3780 EFDFLLRFN
-3789 VEASRTCPV
+3789 VEAYQVSPV
-3798 SFLSAHAWGAIKA
+3798 SFLSPHAWGAIKTI
-3811 LSALEDFTG
+3811 STIEDFNG
-3820 LDREIESS
+3820 LDKDMESS
-3828 PKRWKKI
+3828 PKRWRKI

-3855 LQKLIILRALRPD
+3855 LQKLIILKALRPD
-3868 RLTYALRNFVEEHM
+3868 RMTYTLRNFVEESM
-3882 GTKYVEAVRLEFDKL
+3882 GIKYVDTARLEFDKL
-3897 FEHSGPPT
+3897 YEDSGPST

-3927 LGFSIDQGTLHNVSL
+3927 LGFSIDHGTLHNVSL
-3942 GQGQEEVAERVVES
+3942 GQGQEEVAERVLRN

-3963 LILQN
+3963 VILQN

-3975 LPTLDALLEAAAADS
+3975 LSSLDALLETAAVDS
-3990 HPDYRV
+3990 HPNYRV
-3996 FITGEPAGSPEQHV
+3996 FITGQPAPRPEQHV
-4010 IPRGL
+4010 IPRGI

-4027 TGMSA
+4027 TGMNA
-4032 SLHAALNNFTQDTL
+4032 SLHAALNNFCQDTL
-4046 DLCSRE
+4046 DMCSRE
-4052 QEFNSMLFSLCF
+4052 QEFNSMFFSLCF

-4078 GWNRN
+4078 GWNHN

-4095 DVLYNYLEA
+4095 SVLYNYLEA
-4104 NTKSMQVPW
+4104 NTKVPW

-4126 GHITDDWD
+4126 GHITDGWD

-4145 MHPKMFDGELFL
+4145 MHPKMFEGELFL
-4157 CPGFPV
+4157 CPGFLA
-4163 PPFMDYPGYH
+4163 PPFMDYSRYH
-4173 SYIDKYLPSENPTL
+4173 SYIDEHLPSEKPTL

-4195 LECLTIT
+4195 LECLTVT
-4202 SDNLLR
+4202 SDNLLK
-4208 TLLELQPHDSCG
+4208 TLLELQPQDSSR
-4220 GEGAAQSSEEKIKF
+4220 GEQAARSTEEKVKSVI
-4234 VLEDI
+4234 EDI
-4239 LEKLPE
+4239 LDKLPE

-4250 EIMAKTTERNPY
+4250 EIITKTTKRSPY
-4262 ILLCFQ
+4262 ILVCFQ
-4268 ECERMNVL
+4268 ECERMNLL
-4276 LAEMRKSLNE
+4276 LAEIRKSLNE

-4291 KGELTMSS
+4291 KGELTISS
-4299 SMESLQSALFTDS
+4299 SMETLHSALFNDS
-4312 VPESWARL
+4312 VPDSWARL

-4326 TLAHWFTD
+4326 TLAQWLND
-4334 LTWSCRELDSWTQD
+4334 LMCSCRELDSWTQD

-4371 QSIARRNQWPL
+4371 QSIARKNQWPL

-4393 KTKEDFGHPPREGA
+4393 KTKDDFGHPPREGA

-4420 SQTGVISEALLRD
+4420 TQAGVISEALLRD
-4433 LTPSM
+4433 LTPAM

-4450 QELKSTYECPVYRTK
+4450 QELKNTYECPVYRTK

-4473 TLHLR
+4473 TIHLR
-4478 TKQPPAKWIAAG
+4478 TKQPPTRWIVAG

>member
-1 MLIKW
+1 
-6 DKPAPLDKVASASSG
+6 
-21 ESYLTSLD
+21 
-29 PASSTTNS
+29 
-37 TPSHPAFPCSSPL
+37 
-50 IFISLD
+50 
-56 LHEDVSK
+56 
-63 EKSQCPLQ
+63 
-71 DGATR
+71 
-76 ACHGR
+76 
-81 RGVMSDDE
+81 MSEDE
-89 SVPSFLEDVRVK
+89 SAPSFLEDVRVK
-101 FVEGKVCELLRMRR
+101 FVEEKVCGLLRLHH
-115 QTWEKSAVNDDF
+115 QTWKRSAANEGF
-127 QKLLKDFFEKEYVP
+127 QTHLKDFFEKESV
-141 VLFFAL
+141 VFFCSSK
-147 QKGALVAFN
+147 KGCLVASN
-156 EVSHVTQTMQI
+156 EVPPVAQNKQI
-167 HVRKKTAVSVH
+167 YILKKTVAPIS

-183 EHLLFGLLS
+183 ELLLFGLLS

-203 EQVWVPL
+203 EQVCVPL
-210 LSNNKNHHMWPNL
+210 LSNNNNHQMWPNL

-233 RMCSKTS
+233 SMCSKTS
-240 VVQGQVLGK
+240 VVQGQVFGK
-249 TVLPLPNATDWI
+249 TLLPLPTVTDWI
-261 ENSYSKFKTYNYDRA
+261 ENAYSAFTMYNSYDRA
-276 LVHVIETQVINWAN
+276 LAHAIETQVINWTN
-290 MIQKILK
+290 VIQKTLK
-297 EDSPDL
+297 EDSSDL
-303 LSTDNNV
+303 LMTGCNP
-310 GPNAELQFWASR
+310 GPNAELKFWASR
-322 KSNLQS
+322 KSNIRN
-328 IYQQLQSPVV
+328 IYHQLQSPIV

-350 SYHPTIKTV
+350 SYLPTIKTLT
-359 IGNVFD
+359 GNVFD
-365 AFQEAQDIDLHLQP
+365 ALQEALDIDLHLQP
-379 LHAQL
+379 LHAQML
-384 SQLEKKGFSHF
+384 ELEKKGFPHF
-395 ESQMPALFHILFLIW
+395 ETFIPALFHTLFLIW
-410 TNCRSYQRPARMV
+410 TNCKSYQRPARIV

-428 LCNLL
+428 LCNLI
-433 IEQASVYLS
+433 IEQASTYLS
-442 ADLLLREDVE
+442 ADLLLREDPE
-452 ESLQLVTKVIQV
+452 ENLQMVNRVMKV
-464 FRCFKD
+464 FRCFRD

-477 TLGSD
+477 RLANH

-498 FSHFF
+498 FNQFL
-503 NRLLQLEDLFGI
+503 NRMLQLEDLFEI
-515 MLDFQRMEKLEFGGL
+515 MMDFQRMEKLEFGGL
-530 KGKIYTEHA
+530 KGKLFSEHA
-539 AQMYGEFNSDCQAL
+539 AQMYREFSNHCRAL
-553 THSEYCPLDLSTQ
+553 KHSENNPLDLTSQ
-566 DFENAYSEFKVKIV
+566 VFENECKDFKVRIV
-580 DFECRLASLLCLALK
+580 DFECRLASLLCLAFK
-595 HCSGLESAFKLL
+595 DCSGLESAFKLL
-607 TIIGPFLERRQI
+607 TVIGPFLERRQI
-619 QQIFSPNF
+619 RQIFSPNF
-627 LLLQQLLREELETC
+627 LLLQQHFREELEKC
-641 KCLFESQL
+641 KCLFKSQL
-649 NQPESGLS
+649 NQMESGLS
-657 KNMAHASGAL
+657 KNMAHTSGAL

-673 RERIQTPWEQI
+673 RERIQTPWEKI
-684 KSLFDRFSG
+684 RLLSDMPAGSV
-693 GREMA
+693 EMA
-698 TEHGMYMEMLSLLG
+698 KEYYMYMEMLNLLD
-712 QYEKDVYADWCN
+712 QYEDDVYSGWCD
-724 GLEQICLVNLNQP
+724 GLEQACQINLKQP
-737 LLSRNASG
+737 LLSRNASSG
-745 LIAVN
+745 LISVN
-750 FSPKLTEVLKDVKY
+750 FNPKLTEVLKDVKY
-764 VQTLS
+764 IQTLS
-769 QIEVPADARTVFEK
+769 EIEVPAAAMAVFEK
-783 RFLLTKYVNSL
+783 RFMFTKYVSSL
-794 QLLAQWYNQ
+794 QLFVQWYNR
-803 LKQTVLQV
+803 LKQTVLEV
-811 ELPLIRPEMD
+811 ELPLISTELE
-821 SIDHQLTRAESKLTW
+821 SIDLQLTRAESDLTW
-836 QDLDCW
+836 QDPGCW
-842 TFISTTKD
+842 SFISTTRD
-850 QVHDLVC
+850 LVHDLVC
-857 RVTKAKENCEA
+857 RVGRAKENCEA
-868 IQSMMKE
+868 IQSVMKA

-888 KSLLIYLEDR
+888 KGSLIQLEDR
-898 EDRVSKKCSIM
+898 EDRVNKKYSSM
-909 KRDGDMI
+909 KKDGDSI
-916 RKLVQENMVLFHA
+916 HKLVQENMMLFHA
-929 DRASDAW
+929 DPASEVW
-936 YSYLDY
+936 QSYLEY
-942 VDDMVV
+942 VDEMVV
-948 EGLLSYI
+948 EGLFSYV
-955 SHSLQFFVDNMESWP
+955 SHSLQFFVDSMESWP
-970 NQTPLFEAKL
+970 KQTPLFEAQL
-980 MLSSSAMVFLPSLEQ
+980 MLSSSGMVFRPSLEQ
-995 DAGDGLYELIEG
+995 DAGDSLYELIEG
-1007 LVGDIFKPSMNIS
+1007 LVGDIFKTSVNIS
-1020 RVADHV
+1020 RVAAHL
-1026 GMESYQDVMEH
+1026 GMENYQDVMDD
-1037 MLDLSALRQD
+1037 MLDLLDMRQE
-1047 IMERVESVL
+1047 IMERVENVL
-1056 KKAGNFQTK
+1056 KKAINYKRK
-1065 FDCYAHLWQDDRAE
+1065 FDCYTQLWQDDRAE

-1090 LTEEEVEAY
+1090 LTPEEMETY
-1099 GANMLPESPPTIS
+1099 GADELPEGLPTID
-1112 NFREQID
+1112 NFKEQID
-1119 YYEDLYAEISKLD
+1119 YYEDLYAEIAELE
-1132 DFGVFNGWFRMD
+1132 DFRVFNGWLRVD
-1144 VRFFKMSLLNTLK
+1144 IKFFKLSLLNTLK

-1170 VTNSLDELQKFVRAI
+1170 VTNSLDELQKFVRAAVE
-1185 FQGLGQ
+1185 GLGQ
-1191 PLATGNHCG
+1191 PVAEGNHCG
-1200 LVEVMGHLLAVRD
+1200 LVEVMSHLLAVRD

-1219 KMFEPLKDTVVLLE
+1219 KMFEPLRDTIILLE

-1247 EELPEKWSEAKKLTL
+1247 EELPEKWSGAKKLAL

-1282 CLAFEVKQS
+1282 CMAFEVKQS
-1291 KFRET
+1291 KFREM

-1301 PFTYDSVHP
+1301 PFSYNAVHP

-1317 EKAIR
+1317 ERAIR
-1322 NMEKELTELQEST
+1322 DMEKEVAELQEST
-1335 NLFDVTIPDYRDIKL
+1335 NLFDVTIPDYRDVKL
-1350 CRREIAVL
+1350 FRREIMVL

-1363 IVSFVQSSVE
+1363 MVVFVQSSVE

-1381 QINVEQ
+1381 QINVDQ

-1398 MRKLDKEARV
+1398 IRKLDKEARV
-1408 WDLYSGLDLH
+1408 WDVYSGLDLY

-1427 AVSQLQNPAI
+1427 AVSQLQNLAI
-1437 RERHWVQLIKTT
+1437 RERHWVQLIRTT
-1449 KIADFTVTDS
+1449 QMDILVTDS
-1459 TTMEELLALQLHL
+1459 TTLGDLLALQLHL
-1472 MEDEVRNIVDK
+1472 LEDEVRNIVDK
-1483 AVKEMAIEKIVT
+1483 AVKEMAIEKVVT
-1495 QISQTWASMELS
+1495 QISQTWASVELS
-1507 YEQHYQTR
+1507 YEDHYQTSV
-1515 LPLLKCDEE
+1515 PLLKSDEE
-1524 LIETLEDH
+1524 LFETLEDH
-1532 QVQLQSVFQSKHV
+1532 QVQLQGIFQSKHV
-1545 DHFLLHVVELQKQ
+1545 DHFLFQVVELQKQ
-1558 LTVADSVLMAWMEV
+1558 LTVADSVLMVWMEV
-1572 QRTWAYLESIFKGC
+1572 QRTWVYLESIFKGC
-1586 DDICLQLPADAH
+1586 DDICQQLPSDAH
-1598 RFQGIDAEFQE
+1598 RFQAIDAEFQD

-1624 NKPRLFEKLE
+1624 NKPHLFEKLE

-1650 LETKRLTFPR
+1650 LETKRLAFPR

-1688 LFDNMSGLEFARNEQ
+1688 LFDNMSDLEFAKNEQ
-1703 FNPKLAVGMYSK
+1703 LDNSKLAVGMYSK
-1715 EREYVPFHSECGCH
+1715 EREYVPFQTKCCCY
-1729 GPVEAWLTS
+1729 GPVEAWLTC
-1738 LEESMKESVR
+1738 LEESMKACIR
-1748 GHLSEAVSVYEDRP
+1748 GHLSEAVCVYEDRP

-1786 MELVFK
+1786 MELVFR

-1807 KQISQLNALISMLLG
+1807 KQICQLNLLIGMLLG
-1822 ELTTGDRQKIM
+1822 DLSPGDRQKIM
-1833 TICTVDVHAR
+1833 TVCTIDVHAR

-1857 HAFQWLSQL
+1857 QAFQWLSQL
-1866 RHCWNEQKRH
+1866 RHCWYEQQRH

-1883 AEFLYSYEYLGNTPR
+1883 AQFLYSYEYLGNTPR

-2000 ALRSKKK
+2000 AIRSKKK

-2070 AAKLLARKFI
+2070 HAKLLARKFI
-2080 SLYNLCKE
+2080 TLYTLCKE
-2088 QLSQQD
+2088 LLSKQD

-2123 QVLMRALRDFNIPK
+2123 QVLMRALRDFNMPK

-2152 LFPGLE
+2152 LFPGLD
-2158 VERERDG
+2158 VERERDC
-2165 EFENAVRK
+2165 EFEKAVRK
-2173 STVELRLQPEE
+2173 TTVELRLQPEE
-2184 TFILK
+2184 TFLLK
-2189 VVQLEELLTV
+2189 VVQLEELMAV

-2209 GTGKSQILKVLH
+2209 GTGKSQILRVLH
-2221 KTNVNLKRKPTWND
+2221 KTNVNLKRKPAWND

-2242 REELFGFIHPAT
+2242 RDELFGFIHPTT

-2319 LVFEISHLKTATP
+2319 LVFEISHLRTATP

-2337 AGILYVNHQDLG
+2337 AGILYVNQQDLG
-2349 WNPYVASWIDQRER
+2349 WSPYVVGWIDQRKR

-2379 RCLEQMRTTF
+2379 RCLEQMRNTF
-2389 KTITPIPENSM
+2389 KTIIPIPENSM

-2413 AENTPPDSPREL
+2413 PEDIPSDSPREL
-2425 YETYFTFAC
+2425 YETYFVFAC
-2434 IWAFGGALKQ
+2434 IWAFGGALHQ
-2444 DQHYDYQV
+2444 DQLCDYRV
-2452 EFSRWWT
+2452 EFSQWWT

-2476 YLDPQTKRFLPWA
+2476 YLDPQTRRFLPWS
-2489 DTVPLFEMDTGTPL
+2489 DTVPPFEMETCTSL

-2534 NAGVGKTALVRD
+2534 NTGVGKTALVRN
-2546 KLGCLPES
+2546 KLDCLPES

-2567 SLMLQSILEQ
+2567 SAMLQAILER
-2577 PLEKRAGRSYSP
+2577 PLEKRAGRSYCP

-2627 WYDRQKLTLKEIQNT
+2627 WYDRQKLTLKEIHNT

-2648 NPTAGSFSINP
+2648 NPTAGSFNINP
-2659 RLQRHFSVFAVNFP
+2659 RLQRHFSVFVVNFP

-2682 SQILCDHLKQQLFS
+2682 SQILCSHLKQHLFS
-2696 PVIQRSAPAVVQAAI
+2696 PLVQRSAAAVVQAAI
-2711 TLHHKMVHSFLPTA
+2711 TLHHKIVHSFLPTA
-2725 IKFHYTF
+2725 MKFHYTF

-2737 SNVFQGILFAGPE
+2737 SNIFQGILFAGPD
-2750 SVKESSD
+2750 SVKESTD
-2757 LALLWFHESCR
+2757 LALLWLHESCR

-2774 VDVMDLQL
+2774 VDVVDLQL

-2797 LDDKKVATQ
+2797 LKDKKVTKQ
-2806 PLLFCH
+2806 PLLYCH
-2812 FAQMGDEASYS
+2812 FAQMGDEASYT

-2828 SVLRSIL
+2828 SMLRSIL
-2835 TDALENY
+2835 TDALESY

-2851 VLFEDAMQHVCRI
+2851 VLFQDAVQHVCRI
-2864 SRILESPRG
+2864 SRILESPRCHG
-2873 HALLVGVGGSGKQSL
+2873 LLVGVGGSGKQSL
-2888 TRLAAYVSSVEI
+2888 TRLAAYVSSVEV

-2906 KGYSIQD
+2906 QGYSIQD

-2927 KNQRVAL
+2927 KNQPVAL

-2971 VSSVRSEVR
+2971 VSAVRAEVR
-2980 VLGLLDSKENCWR
+2980 ALGLLDTRENCWR
-2993 FFTDRVQRQLTVVL
+2993 FFTDRVRLRLTVVL

-3014 ALRIRACRFPALI
+3014 TLRVRARRFPALV
-3027 QCTTVDWFHPW
+3027 QCTTIDWFHPW
-3038 TSEALQSVSYRF
+3038 TSEALQSVSYKF

-3063 SISLFMAHVHTSVN
+3063 SISLFMAYVHTSVN

-3102 TLYRNLLEKSQ
+3102 TLYRNLLQKSQ
-3113 DQLQHKMSRLD
+3113 SELQHKMNRLD

-3149 ELTFKKENIEA
+3149 ELTFKKQNIEA
-3160 LIAKIGL
+3160 LITKIGL
-3167 QTEMISSKRE
+3167 QTQRVSSKRE
-3177 AADAEAQKVAVI
+3177 AADVEAQKVAVI

-3201 TDLAKAEPSL
+3201 NDLAKAEPSL
-3211 TAATA
+3211 AAATA

-3268 MGKVDEFLQTL
+3268 MGKVDDFLQAL
-3279 VSYDKE
+3279 MSYDKE
-3285 NIPESCLTVVKQ
+3285 HIPESCLTVVKQ
-3297 EYLRK
+3297 EYLRN
-3302 PGFHP
+3302 PEFHP
-3307 DLVRTKSTAAAGLCA
+3307 DPVRTKSTAAAGLCA

-3336 IIPKRH
+3336 VIPKRH
-3342 ALSQANTELEAAT
+3342 ALSQANAELETAT
-3355 AKLVVVQK
+3355 AKLLAVQK
-3363 KLLDLDASLQSLTA
+3363 KLVDLDTSLQSLTA
-3377 QFETATAEKI
+3377 QFERATAEKI
-3387 SCQEEVTRT
+3387 SCQEEVTHT
-3396 NQTIELANRLVKGLE
+3396 NQTIDLANRLVKGLE
-3411 SEKQRWS
+3411 SEKERWS
-3418 QAIVQYQQQKT
+3418 QAIVQYQKQQK
-3429 TLCGDVLIASAF
+3429 TLCGDVLITSAF
-3441 VSYMGYFTRQYRT
+3441 VSYMGYFTWQYRVD
-3454 ELLNNSWIP
+3454 LLNNAWIP

-3474 TDGLDPVLML
+3474 TDGLDPILML

-3528 KWIRNQRGLN
+3528 KWIRNRLGSE
-3538 LRVVQLGQRGYLDVI
+3538 LRVVQLGQGGYLDVI
-3553 EQAVACGETVLI
+3553 ERAVACGETVLI
-3565 ENLPEKVD
+3565 ENLPEKLD

-3588 RFIQIGGKE
+3588 RYIQIGGKE
-3597 CEYNSNFQLILH
+3597 CEYNSNFRLIIH

-3632 TPAGLEQ
+3632 TPVGLEE
-3639 QLLGQVVSRE
+3639 QLLGQVVSQE

-3674 EDDLLNRLSAAH
+3674 EDDLLNWLSAAQ

-3701 TKTTAAHIQCKAFTS
+3701 TKTTATHIQCKVVEARENETKINEARELYRPAAERASLLFFIISDLSKINPMYQFSLKTFNS
-3716 VFNKAMERAEWDED
+3716 VFNKAMAHAEWDED
-3730 VSIRVHT
+3730 VRTRVHT

-3770 LLQQGLIDAQ
+3770 LLKQGLIDAQ

-3789 VEASRTCPV
+3789 VEAGRVSPV
-3798 SFLSAHAWGAIKA
+3798 SFLSAHAWGAIKTV
-3811 LSALEDFTG
+3811 STMENFSG
-3820 LDREIESS
+3820 LDRDVESS
-3828 PKRWKKI
+3828 PKRWRKI

-3841 EKERLPQDW
+3841 EKERFPQDW

-3868 RLTYALRNFVEEHM
+3868 RMTYTLRNFVEESM
-3882 GTKYVEAVRLEFDKL
+3882 GTRYVEAARLEFDKL
-3897 FEHSGPPT
+3897 YEDSGPST
-3905 PVFFI
+3905 PMFFI

-3942 GQGQEEVAERVVES
+3942 GQGQEEVAERVLKN

-3963 LILQN
+3963 VILQN

-3975 LPTLDALLEAAAADS
+3975 LPSLGPLLETVAVDS
-3990 HPDYRV
+3990 HPNYRV
-3996 FITGEPAGSPEQHV
+3996 FITGEPAPSPERHV
-4010 IPRGL
+4010 IPRGI

-4027 TGMSA
+4027 TGMNA
-4032 SLHAALNNFTQDTL
+4032 SLHAALNNFSQDTL

-4052 QEFNSMLFSLCF
+4052 QEFNSTLFSLCF

-4069 TERRKFGPR
+4069 TERRKFGPQ
-4078 GWNRN
+4078 GWNHN

-4095 DVLYNYLEA
+4095 SVLYNYLEA

-4134 RRLCKTYLQEF
+4134 RRLSKTYLQEF
-4145 MHPKMFDGELFL
+4145 MHPKMFEGELLL
-4157 CPGFPV
+4157 CPGFLA
-4163 PPFMDYPGYH
+4163 PPFMDYVGYH
-4173 SYIDKYLPSENPTL
+4173 NYIDRHLPSENPTL

-4195 LECLTIT
+4195 LECLTVT
-4202 SDNLLR
+4202 SDSLLR
-4208 TLLELQPHDSCG
+4208 TLLDLQPQDSSR
-4220 GEGAAQSSEEKIKF
+4220 GEGATQSTEEKIKS
-4234 VLEDI
+4234 VIEDI
-4239 LEKLPE
+4239 LDKLPE

-4250 EIMAKTTERNPY
+4250 EIISKTTKRSPF
-4262 ILLCFQ
+4262 ILVCFQ
-4268 ECERMNVL
+4268 ECERMNFL
-4276 LAEMRKSLNE
+4276 LEEIRKSLNE

-4291 KGELTMSS
+4291 KGELTISS
-4299 SMESLQSALFTDS
+4299 SMESLQSALFADS
-4312 VPESWARL
+4312 VPDSWARL

-4326 TLAHWFTD
+4326 TLAHWFSD
-4334 LTWSCRELDSWTQD
+4334 LTCSCRELDSWTQD
-4348 LVLPAVVWLSGLFN
+4348 LVLPAVVWLPGLFN

-4371 QSIARRNQWPL
+4371 QSIARKNQWPL
-4382 DKMTLTVDVTK
+4382 DKMALTVDVTK
-4393 KTKEDFGHPPREGA
+4393 KTKDDFGHPPREGA

-4420 SQTGVISEALLRD
+4420 TQSGTISEAVLRD
-4433 LTPSM
+4433 LTPAM

-4473 TLHLR
+4473 TVRLR
-4478 TKQPPAKWIAAG
+4478 TKQPPAKWIVAG

>member
-1 MLIKW
+1 
-6 DKPAPLDKVASASSG
+6 
-21 ESYLTSLD
+21 
-29 PASSTTNS
+29 
-37 TPSHPAFPCSSPL
+37 
-50 IFISLD
+50 
-56 LHEDVSK
+56 
-63 EKSQCPLQ
+63 
-71 DGATR
+71 
-76 ACHGR
+76 
-81 RGVMSDDE
+81 MSDDE
-89 SVPSFLEDVRVK
+89 CEPPFLEDVRVK
-101 FVEGKVCELLRMRR
+101 FVEEKVCRLLRLKR
-115 QTWEKSAVNDDF
+115 QTWEKSAVNEEF
-127 QKLLKDFFEKEYVP
+127 QTLLKDFFEKECVI
-141 VLFFAL
+141 FFSSSK
-147 QKGALVAFN
+147 KGCLV
-156 EVSHVTQTMQI
+156 VSKEAPSVAQNKEI
-167 HVRKKTAVSVH
+167 YFLKKRVDAINS
-178 AENYR
+178 ENYR
-183 EHLLFGLLS
+183 ELLLFGLLS

-203 EQVWVPL
+203 EQVFVPL
-210 LSNNKNHHMWPNL
+210 LSNDKNHRMWPNL

-233 RMCSKTS
+233 SMCSTTS
-240 VVQGQVLGK
+240 VVRGQVLGK
-249 TVLPLPNATDWI
+249 TVLPVPTVKNWM
-261 ENSYSKFKTYNYDRA
+261 ENSYSTFKMYNNYDRA
-276 LVHVIETQVINWAN
+276 LAHAIETQVINWTN
-290 MIQKILK
+290 LIQKILK
-297 EDSPDL
+297 EDSSDL
-303 LSTDNNV
+303 LMTGFNP
-310 GPNAELQFWASR
+310 GPDVELKFWASR
-322 KSNLQS
+322 KENIQN
-328 IYQQLQSPVV
+328 INHQLQSPIV

-350 SYHPTIKTV
+350 SYHPTIKILV
-359 IGNVFD
+359 GNVFD
-365 AFQEAQDIDLHLQP
+365 ALQEAQDIDLHLQP
-379 LHAQL
+379 LHELL
-384 SQLEKKGFSHF
+384 SQLEKEGFPNLGTSI
-395 ESQMPALFHILFLIW
+395 PVLFHMLFLIW
-410 TNCRSYQRPARMV
+410 TNCQSYRKPARIV

-433 IEQASVYLS
+433 IEQASTYLS
-442 ADLLLREDVE
+442 ADLLLREDPV
-452 ESLQLVTKVIQV
+452 ESLKMVKRVIQV
-464 FRCFKD
+464 FRCFRD
-470 SYQIQRE
+470 SYQTQRE
-477 TLGSD
+477 RLANH

-492 AMIFTR
+492 AMIFAR
-498 FSHFF
+498 FNQFL
-503 NRLLQLEDLFGI
+503 NRMLQLEGLFDI

-530 KGKIYTEHA
+530 KGKLYSEQA
-539 AQMYGEFNSDCQAL
+539 AQMYKEFSNYCQVL
-553 THSEYCPLDLSTQ
+553 RHSENSPLDLNSQ
-566 DFENAYSEFKVKIV
+566 GFENEYKDFKVWILDFEGH
-580 DFECRLASLLCLALK
+580 LASLLCLAFK
-595 HCSGLESAFKLL
+595 DCSGLESTFKLL

-619 QQIFSPNF
+619 RQIFSPNF
-627 LLLQQLLREELETC
+627 FLLQQHFREELEKC
-641 KCLFESQL
+641 KCLFKSQIH
-649 NQPESGLS
+649 QMESGLT
-657 KNMAHASGAL
+657 KNMAHTSGAL

-673 RERIQTPWEQI
+673 RERIQTPWEKI
-684 KSLFDRFSG
+684 RLLFDIPTG
-693 GREMA
+693 GV
-698 TEHGMYMEMLSLLG
+698 GMEKEYNMYKEMLSLLD
-712 QYEKDVYADWCN
+712 QYEAGIYSDWCN
-724 GLEQICLVNLNQP
+724 GLEHACLINLNEP
-737 LLSRNASG
+737 LISRNASSG
-745 LIAVN
+745 LVSVN
-750 FSPKLTEVLKDVKY
+750 FNPKLTEFLKDVKY
-764 VQTLS
+764 IQTLS
-769 QIEVPADARTVFEK
+769 QIHIPAAAMTVFDK
-783 RFLLTKYVNSL
+783 RDMFTKYVSTL
-794 QLLAQWYNQ
+794 QLLVQWYNM
-803 LKQTVLQV
+803 LKQTVLEA
-811 ELPLIRPEMD
+811 ELPLIRAELE
-821 SIDHQLTRAESKLTW
+821 SIDLQLTRAETDLTW
-836 QDLDCW
+836 QDLDCRS
-842 TFISTTKD
+842 FISTTKD
-850 QVHDLVC
+850 LVQDLVC
-857 RVTKAKENCEA
+857 RVSRAKENCEA
-868 IQSMMKE
+868 IQSLMKG

-888 KSLLIYLEDR
+888 RGSLIQLEDR
-898 EDRVSKKCSIM
+898 GDSVSKKYSGM
-909 KRDGDMI
+909 KKDGDSI
-916 RKLVQENMVLFHA
+916 HRLVQENRVLFHA
-929 DRASDAW
+929 DPTSEAW
-936 YSYLDY
+936 RSYLEY
-942 VDDMVV
+942 VDEMVV
-948 EGLLSYI
+948 EGLFSYI

-970 NQTPLFEAKL
+970 NHVSLFEAQL
-980 MLSSSAMVFLPSLEQ
+980 MLTGSGMVFIPSLER

-1007 LVGDIFKPSMNIS
+1007 LVGDIFKTSVNIN
-1020 RVADHV
+1020 RVASHLS
-1026 GMESYQDVMEH
+1026 MESYQDVMDD
-1037 MLDLSALRQD
+1037 MLDLLDLRHE
-1047 IMERVESVL
+1047 IMERVENVL
-1056 KKAGNFQTK
+1056 KKAINYQRK

-1090 LTEEEVEAY
+1090 LTAEEVEAHS
-1099 GANMLPESPPTIS
+1099 ADVLPESLPTID
-1112 NFREQID
+1112 NFKEQID
-1119 YYEDLYAEISKLD
+1119 YFEDLHTEISKLE
-1132 DFGVFNGWFRMD
+1132 DFRVFNGWLRVD
-1144 VRFFKMSLLNTLK
+1144 IKFFKVSLLNTVK
-1157 KWSWLFKEHLLTY
+1157 KWSWLFKEHLLAY
-1170 VTNSLDELQKFVRAI
+1170 VTNSLDELQTFVQATVE
-1185 FQGLGQ
+1185 GLNH
-1191 PLATGNHCG
+1191 PLANGDHHD
-1200 LVEVMGHLLAVRD
+1200 LVEVMSHLLAVRD
-1213 RQAATD
+1213 RQTATD
-1219 KMFEPLKDTVVLLE
+1219 KMFEPLRDTIILLE

-1239 PDQVYSQL
+1239 PDQVYSQM
-1247 EELPEKWSEAKKLTL
+1247 EELPEKWCGAKKLAL

-1282 CLAFEVKQS
+1282 CMAFEVKQTT
-1291 KFRET
+1291 FREM
-1296 FRAMA
+1296 FRATA
-1301 PFTYDSVHP
+1301 PFSYNAEHP
-1310 YISLEKS
+1310 YTSLDKS

-1322 NMEKELTELQEST
+1322 GMEKEVAELQEST

-1350 CRREIAVL
+1350 CRREITVL

-1363 IVSFVQSSVE
+1363 IVIYVQSSVK

-1381 QINVEQ
+1381 QINVDQ

-1392 RRFAKD
+1392 WRFAKD

-1408 WDLYSGLDLH
+1408 WDVYSGLDLY

-1427 AVSQLQNPAI
+1427 AVSHLQNLAI
-1437 RERHWVQLIKTT
+1437 RERHWVQLIRTT
-1449 KIADFTVTDS
+1449 QMDITVTDS
-1459 TTMEELLALQLHL
+1459 TTMEDLLALQLHL
-1472 MEDEVRNIVDK
+1472 FEDEVRNIVDK
-1483 AVKEMAIEKIVT
+1483 AVKEMAIEKVVT
-1495 QISQTWASMELS
+1495 EISQMWSSMELS
-1507 YEQHYQTR
+1507 YEDHYQTSV
-1515 LPLLKCDEE
+1515 PLLKCDEE

-1532 QVQLQSVFQSKHV
+1532 QVQLQGVFQSKHV
-1545 DHFLLHVVELQKQ
+1545 DHFLSQVLELQKQ
-1558 LTVADSVLMAWMEV
+1558 LTVADSVLMVWMEV

-1586 DDICLQLPADAH
+1586 DDICQQLPADAH
-1598 RFQGIDAEFQE
+1598 RFQAIDGEFKG

-1618 NVIEAT
+1618 NVIQAT
-1624 NKPRLFEKLE
+1624 NKPHLFEKLE

-1650 LETKRLTFPR
+1650 LETKRLAFPR

-1688 LFDNMSGLEFARNEQ
+1688 LFNNMSDLEFAKNEQ
-1703 FNPKLAVGMYSK
+1703 LDNPKLAVGMYSK
-1715 EREYVPFHSECGCH
+1715 EKEYVPFQAECCCC
-1729 GPVEAWLTS
+1729 GPVETWLTC

-1807 KQISQLNALISMLLG
+1807 KQISQLNSLISMLLG
-1822 ELTTGDRQKIM
+1822 ELSSGDRQKIM
-1833 TICTVDVHAR
+1833 TICTIDVHAR
-1843 DIVASLIAQKVTTS
+1843 DVVSSLIAQKVTTS
-1857 HAFQWLSQL
+1857 QAFRWLSQL
-1866 RHCWNEQKRH
+1866 RHCWNEQQHH
-1876 CFVNICD
+1876 CYVNICD
-1883 AEFLYSYEYLGNTPR
+1883 AQFLYLYEYLGNTPR

-2000 ALRSKKK
+2000 AIRSKKK
-2007 RFLFLDKDIVLKPSV
+2007 RFLFLDMDIVLKPSV

-2070 AAKLLARKFI
+2070 GAKLLARKFI
-2080 SLYNLCKE
+2080 TLYNLCKE
-2088 QLSQQD
+2088 LLSKQD

-2104 SVLVVAG
+2104 SVLLVAG
-2111 ALRRRDKSRPED
+2111 GLRRRDKTRPEN
-2123 QVLMRALRDFNIPK
+2123 QVLMRALRDFNMPK

-2158 VERERDG
+2158 VERERSC
-2165 EFENAVRK
+2165 EFEKAIRK
-2173 STVELRLQPEE
+2173 TTLELRLQPEE
-2184 TFILK
+2184 MFILK
-2189 VVQLEELLTV
+2189 VVQLEELMAV
-2199 RHSVFVLGNA
+2199 RHSVFVIGNA
-2209 GTGKSQILKVLH
+2209 GTGKSQILRVLH
-2221 KTNVNLKRKPTWND
+2221 KTYVNLKRKPVWND

-2242 REELFGFIHPAT
+2242 RDELFGFIHPAT
-2254 REWKDGLFSSLMREQ
+2254 REWKDGLLSSLMREQ
-2269 ANISHTGPK
+2269 ANISHLGPK

-2319 LVFEISHLKTATP
+2319 LVFEISHLRAATP

-2337 AGILYVNHQDLG
+2337 AGILYVNQQDLG

-2379 RCLEQMRTTF
+2379 RCLEKMRNTF

-2413 AENTPPDSPREL
+2413 PANIPSDSPRDL

-2434 IWAFGGALKQ
+2434 IWTFGGAMYQ
-2444 DQHYDYQV
+2444 DQLYDYRV
-2452 EFSRWWT
+2452 EFSQWWT

-2476 YLDPQTKRFLPWA
+2476 YLDPQTRRFLPWS
-2489 DTVPLFEMDTGTPL
+2489 DTVPPFEMETSTPL

-2529 LMFVG
+2529 VMLVG
-2534 NAGVGKTALVRD
+2534 NAGVGKTALVRN
-2546 KLGCLPES
+2546 KLDCLPES

-2567 SLMLQSILEQ
+2567 SLMLQGILEQ
-2577 PLEKRAGRSYSP
+2577 SLEKRAGRSYSP
-2589 VGNRRMVYFID
+2589 IGNRQLVYLID

-2627 WYDRQKLTLKEIQNT
+2627 WYDRQKLTLKEIHNT

-2648 NPTAGSFSINP
+2648 NPTAGSFNINP

-2682 SQILCDHLKQQLFS
+2682 SQILCSHLKQQLFS
-2696 PVIQRSAPAVVQAAI
+2696 PLVQRSAAAVVQAAI

-2750 SVKESSD
+2750 TMKDSTD
-2757 LALLWFHESCR
+2757 LALLWLHESCR

-2774 VDVMDLQL
+2774 VDDKDLQL
-2782 FRKLQMETVHECFEG
+2782 FRRLQMETVHECFEG
-2797 LDDKKVATQ
+2797 LEDKKVTKQ
-2806 PLLFCH
+2806 PLLYCH
-2812 FAQMGDEASYS
+2812 FSQMGEEASYA

-2828 SVLRSIL
+2828 SVLRAIL
-2835 TDALENY
+2835 TDALESY
-2842 NELNAAMNL
+2842 NELNAAMNV

-2873 HALLVGVGGSGKQSL
+2873 HGLLVGVGGSGKQSL
-2888 TRLAAYVSSVEI
+2888 TRLAAYISSVEV
-2900 FQITLS
+2900 FQITLN

-2971 VSSVRSEVR
+2971 MLGVRAEVR
-2980 VLGLLDSKENCWR
+2980 ALGLLDNRENCWR
-2993 FFTDRVQRQLTVVL
+2993 FFTDRVRLQLKVIL
-3007 CLSPVGS
+3007 CLSPVGNV
-3014 ALRIRACRFPALI
+3014 LRVRARRFPALV
-3027 QCTTVDWFHPW
+3027 QCTTINWFHPW
-3038 TSEALQSVSYRF
+3038 TTDALRSVSYRF

-3063 SISLFMAHVHTSVN
+3063 SISLFMAYVHTSVN

-3102 TLYRNLLEKSQ
+3102 TLYRNLLERSRA
-3113 DQLQHKMSRLD
+3113 QLQHKMNRLD
-3124 SGLQKLQTTATQ
+3124 SGLQKLQTTAAQ
-3136 VEDLKA
+3136 VEDLQA

-3149 ELTFKKENIEA
+3149 ELTFKNQNIEA
-3160 LIAKIGL
+3160 LITKIGL
-3167 QTEMISSKRE
+3167 QTERVRNKRE
-3177 AADAEAQKVAVI
+3177 AADVEAQKVAVI

-3201 TDLAKAEPSL
+3201 NDLAKAEPSL

-3216 ALHTLNKVNLTE
+3216 ALDTLNKMNLTE

-3233 NPPAAVINVAAA
+3233 NPPVAVINVAAA

-3268 MGKVDEFLQTL
+3268 MGKVDDFLQAL

-3285 NIPESCLTVVKQ
+3285 HIPESCLTVVKQ
-3297 EYLRK
+3297 EYLRN
-3302 PGFHP
+3302 PEFHP

-3322 WTINIVRYYEIYCE
+3322 WAINIVRYYEIYCE
-3336 IIPKRH
+3336 VIPKRH
-3342 ALSQANTELEAAT
+3342 ALSQANAELETAT
-3355 AKLVVVQK
+3355 AKLLSVQK
-3363 KLLDLDASLQSLTA
+3363 KLADLDASVQSLTA
-3377 QFETATAEKI
+3377 QFEMATAEKI
-3387 SCQEEVTRT
+3387 SCQEEVART

-3411 SEKQRWS
+3411 AEKERWS
-3418 QAIVQYQQQKT
+3418 QAIVQYEKQQK
-3429 TLCGDVLIASAF
+3429 TLCGDVLLTSAF
-3441 VSYMGYFTRQYRT
+3441 VSYMGYFTRQYRV
-3454 ELLNNSWIP
+3454 ELLNNAWIP
-3463 FLQSQKVSVPL
+3463 FLQSQKVSAPL
-3474 TDGLDPVLML
+3474 TDGLDPILML

-3528 KWIRNQRGLN
+3528 KWIRNRLGSE
-3538 LRVVQLGQRGYLDVI
+3538 LRVVQLGQKGYLDVI
-3553 EQAVACGETVLI
+3553 EQALACGETVVI

-3588 RFIQIGGKE
+3588 RYIQIGGKE

-3632 TPAGLEQ
+3632 TPVGLEE
-3639 QLLGQVVSRE
+3639 QLLGKVVSCE

-3663 QNHFKIELKRL
+3663 QNHFKIELKRV
-3674 EDDLLNRLSAAH
+3674 EDDLLSRLSAAC

-3701 TKTTAAHIQCKAFTS
+3701 TKTTAAHIQFKVVEARENETKINEARELYRPAAERASLLFFIINDLSRINPMYQFSLKTFNS

-3730 VSIRVHT
+3730 VRTRVHT
-3737 LTEAITYSVF
+3737 LTEAITYYVF

-3770 LLQQGLIDAQ
+3770 LLKQGLIDAE

-3789 VEASRTCPV
+3789 VETSKLSSV
-3798 SFLSAHAWGAIKA
+3798 SFLSPQVWGAIKTI
-3811 LSALEDFTG
+3811 STMEDFIG
-3820 LDREIESS
+3820 LDRDMESS
-3828 PKRWKKI
+3828 PKRWRKI

-3868 RLTYALRNFVEEHM
+3868 RMTYTLRTFVEESM
-3882 GTKYVEAVRLEFDKL
+3882 GTKYVDAARLEFDKL
-3897 FEHSGPPT
+3897 YDESGPST

-3942 GQGQEEVAERVVES
+3942 GQGQEEVAERALRS

-3963 LILQN
+3963 VILQN
-3968 VHLVARW
+3968 VHLVACW
-3975 LPTLDALLEAAAADS
+3975 LPSLDALLETAAVES
-3990 HPDYRV
+3990 HPNYRV
-3996 FITGEPAGSPEQHV
+3996 FITGEPAPSPEKHV
-4010 IPRGL
+4010 IPRGI

-4027 TGMSA
+4027 TGMNA
-4032 SLHAALNNFTQDTL
+4032 SLHTALNNFSQDTL
-4046 DLCSRE
+4046 DMCSRQ
-4052 QEFNSMLFSLCF
+4052 QEFNSMFFSLCF

-4069 TERRKFGPR
+4069 TERRKFGPH
-4078 GWNRN
+4078 GWNHN
-4083 YPFSTGDLTISA
+4083 YPFSTGDLAISA
-4095 DVLYNYLEA
+4095 NVLYNYLEA
-4104 NTKSMQVPW
+4104 NAKVPW
-4113 EDLCYLFGEIMYG
+4113 EDLCFLFGEIMYG

-4145 MHPKMFDGELFL
+4145 MHPKMFEGELFL
-4157 CPGFPV
+4157 CPGLLA
-4163 PPFMDYPGYH
+4163 PPFMDYSGYH
-4173 SYIDKYLPSENPTL
+4173 SYIDEHLPSENPTL

-4195 LECLTIT
+4195 LECLTVT

-4208 TLLELQPHDSCG
+4208 TLLELQPQDSSR
-4220 GEGAAQSSEEKIKF
+4220 GEGEAQSTEEKVKSVI
-4234 VLEDI
+4234 EDI
-4239 LEKLPE
+4239 LDKLPE

-4250 EIMAKTTERNPY
+4250 EILTKTTERSPY
-4262 ILLCFQ
+4262 VLVCFQ
-4268 ECERMNVL
+4268 ECERMNLL
-4276 LAEMRKSLNE
+4276 LAEIRKSLNE

-4299 SMESLQSALFTDS
+4299 SMETLQSSLFTDS
-4312 VPESWARL
+4312 VPCSWARL

-4326 TLAHWFTD
+4326 TLAQWFSD
-4334 LTWSCRELDSWTQD
+4334 LMCSCHELDSWTQD
-4348 LVLPAVVWLSGLFN
+4348 FVLPAVVWLSGLFN

-4371 QSIARRNQWPL
+4371 QSIAHKNQWPL

-4393 KTKEDFGHPPREGA
+4393 KTKDDFGHPPREGA
-4407 YIHGLFMEGARWD
+4407 YIHGLFMDGARWD
-4420 SQTGVISEALLRD
+4420 TPSGVISEAVLRD
-4433 LTPSM
+4433 LTPAM
-4438 PVLYVRAVPAEE
+4438 PVLYARAVPAEE
-4450 QELKSTYECPVYRTK
+4450 QELKGTYECPVYRTK
-4465 QRGPTYVW
+4465 QRGSTYVW

-4478 TKQPPAKWIAAG
+4478 TKQPPAKWIVAG

>member
-1 MLIKW
+1 
-6 DKPAPLDKVASASSG
+6 
-21 ESYLTSLD
+21 
-29 PASSTTNS
+29 
-37 TPSHPAFPCSSPL
+37 
-50 IFISLD
+50 
-56 LHEDVSK
+56 
-63 EKSQCPLQ
+63 
-71 DGATR
+71 
-76 ACHGR
+76 
-81 RGVMSDDE
+81 MSDDE
-89 SVPSFLEDVRVK
+89 SVPSFLDDVRVK
-101 FVEGKVCELLRMRR
+101 FVEEKVCGLLRLHR
-115 QTWEKSAVNDDF
+115 QTWEKSAVNEEF
-127 QKLLKDFFEKEYVP
+127 QTPLKNFFEKES
-141 VLFFAL
+141 VLFFSSL
-147 QKGALVAFN
+147 IKGCLVASN
-156 EVSHVTQTMQI
+156 EVTPVAQNRQVYI
-167 HVRKKTAVSVH
+167 LKKAVVSIN

-183 EHLLFGLLS
+183 ELLLFGLLS
-192 PSPLLQLSSTV
+192 PSPLQQLSNTV
-203 EQVWVPL
+203 EQVCAPL
-210 LSNNKNHHMWPNL
+210 LSNSKNHLMWPNL

-233 RMCSKTS
+233 SICCKTS

-249 TVLPLPNATDWI
+249 TVLPIPATTDWI
-261 ENSYSKFKTYNYDRA
+261 ENSYNSLKMYNNYDRA
-276 LVHVIETQVINWAN
+276 LAHAIETQVINWTN
-290 MIQKILK
+290 LIQKTLK
-297 EDSPDL
+297 EDSSDL
-303 LSTDNNV
+303 LLTGFNP
-310 GPNAELQFWASR
+310 GPDAELKFWASR
-322 KSNLQS
+322 QSNILS
-328 IYQQLQSPVV
+328 IYHQLQSPIV
-338 QKMAKMLEMMDS
+338 QKMAKVLEMLDS
-350 SYHPTIKTV
+350 SYYPTIKTL
-359 IGNVFD
+359 IGSVFD
-365 AFQEAQDIDLHLQP
+365 ALQEAQDIDLHLQP

-384 SQLEKKGFSHF
+384 SQLEKGGFPHF
-395 ESQMPALFHILFLIW
+395 ETFIHALFHTLFLIW
-410 TNCRSYQRPARMV
+410 SNCQSYQRPARIV

-433 IEQASVYLS
+433 IEQASTYLS
-442 ADLLLREDVE
+442 GDLLYREDPE
-452 ESLQLVTKVIQV
+452 ESLQMVNKVIKV
-464 FRCFKD
+464 FRCFRD
-470 SYQIQRE
+470 SYRTQRE
-477 TLGSD
+477 RLANH

-492 AMIFTR
+492 AMIFAR
-498 FSHFF
+498 FNHFL
-503 NRLLQLEDLFGI
+503 NRMVQLEDLFEI
-515 MLDFQRMEKLEFGGL
+515 MMDFQRMEKLEFGGL
-530 KGKIYTEHA
+530 KGKLYSENA
-539 AQMYGEFNSDCQAL
+539 AQMYREFSKHCQAL
-553 THSEYCPLDLSTQ
+553 KQTENSPLDLNSQ
-566 DFENAYSEFKVKIV
+566 DFENEYKDFKVWNV
-580 DFECRLASLLCLALK
+580 DFECRLASLLCSALK
-595 HCSGLESAFKLL
+595 DCSGLESAFKLL
-607 TIIGPFLERRQI
+607 IIVGPFLERRQI
-619 QQIFSPNF
+619 RQIFNPNF
-627 LLLQQLLREELETC
+627 HLLQQHFREELEKC
-641 KCLFESQL
+641 KCLFKAQL
-649 NQPESGLS
+649 NQVESGLT
-657 KNMAHASGAL
+657 KNMAQTSGAL
-667 KWAKML
+667 KCAKML
-673 RERIQTPWEQI
+673 RERIQTPWEKI
-684 KSLFDRFSG
+684 RLLFDMSAG
-693 GREMA
+693 GVEMEKENCMY
-698 TEHGMYMEMLSLLG
+698 TEMMCLLD
-712 QYEKDVYADWCN
+712 QYEEDTYSDWCN
-724 GLEQICLVNLNQP
+724 GLEQACLINLNQP
-737 LLSRNASG
+737 LLCRNTSSG
-745 LIAVN
+745 LISVN
-750 FSPKLTEVLKDVKY
+750 FNPKLTEVLKDVKY
-764 VQTLS
+764 IQTLS
-769 QIEVPADARTVFEK
+769 QIEIPAAALTVFEK
-783 RFLLTKYVNSL
+783 RLMFTKYLSSL
-794 QLLAQWYNQ
+794 QLLAQWYNG
-803 LKQTVLQV
+803 LKQAVLEV
-811 ELPLIRPEMD
+811 ELPLIRAELE
-821 SIDHQLTRAESKLTW
+821 SIDMQLTRAESDLTW
-836 QDLDCW
+836 QDPDCW
-842 TFISTTKD
+842 SFISTTKNL
-850 QVHDLVC
+850 VHDLVC
-857 RVTKAKENCEA
+857 RVSRAKENCEV
-868 IQSMMKE
+868 IQSVMKG
-875 WSKQAM
+875 WSKQVM

-888 KSLLIYLEDR
+888 KGSLIQLEDR
-898 EDRVSKKCSIM
+898 EDRVNKKYSLM
-909 KRDGDMI
+909 KKDSDCI
-916 RKLVQENMVLFHA
+916 HKLIQENSVLFNA
-929 DRASDAW
+929 DSTSEAW
-936 YSYLDY
+936 QSYLEY
-942 VDDMVV
+942 VDEMVV
-948 EGLLSYI
+948 EGLFSYI

-970 NQTPLFEAKL
+970 NQKPLFEAQL
-980 MLSSSAMVFLPSLEQ
+980 MLSSSGMAFQPSLEQ

-1007 LVGDIFKPSMNIS
+1007 LVRDVFKTSVNIN
-1020 RVADHV
+1020 RVAAHLGVD
-1026 GMESYQDVMEH
+1026 SYQDVMDD
-1037 MLDLSALRQD
+1037 MLDLLDLRQE
-1047 IMERVESVL
+1047 IMERVENVL
-1056 KKAGNFQTK
+1056 KKAINYQRK
-1065 FDCYAHLWQDDRAE
+1065 FDCYTHLWQDDRAE
-1079 FLSQFL
+1079 FLCQFL

-1090 LTEEEVEAY
+1090 LTAEEMEAY
-1099 GANMLPESPPTIS
+1099 GIDILPESPPTID
-1112 NFREQID
+1112 NFKEQID
-1119 YYEDLYAEISKLD
+1119 YYEDLYAEISKLE
-1132 DFGVFNGWFRMD
+1132 DFKVFNGWFRVD
-1144 VRFFKMSLLNTLK
+1144 IKFFKVSLLNTLK
-1157 KWSWLFKEHLLTY
+1157 KWSWLFKEHLLTH
-1170 VTNSLDELQKFVRAI
+1170 VTNSLEELQRFVQATVE
-1185 FQGLGQ
+1185 GLGQ
-1191 PLATGNHCG
+1191 PVAKGNHCG
-1200 LVEVMGHLLAVRD
+1200 LVDVMSHLLAIRD
-1213 RQAATD
+1213 RQAGTD
-1219 KMFEPLKDTVVLLE
+1219 KMFDPLRDTVILLE

-1239 PDQVYSQL
+1239 PDSVYSQL
-1247 EELPEKWSEAKKLTL
+1247 VELPEKWSAAKKLAL

-1282 CLAFEVKQS
+1282 CMAFEVKQS
-1291 KFRET
+1291 QFREM
-1296 FRAMA
+1296 FRATA
-1301 PFTYDSVHP
+1301 PFSYNAAHP

-1322 NMEKELTELQEST
+1322 DMEKEVAELQEST
-1335 NLFDVTIPDYRDIKL
+1335 NLFDVTIPDFRGIKL
-1350 CRREIAVL
+1350 CRREILVL

-1363 IVSFVQSSVE
+1363 IIVFVQSSVE

-1381 QINVEQ
+1381 QINVDQ

-1398 MRKLDKEARV
+1398 IRKLDKEARV
-1408 WDLYSGLDLH
+1408 WDVYSGLDLY

-1427 AVSQLQNPAI
+1427 AVSQLQNLAI
-1437 RERHWVQLIKTT
+1437 RERHWVQLIRTT
-1449 KIADFTVTDS
+1449 QMNFTVTDN
-1459 TTMEELLALQLHL
+1459 TTLDDLLALQLHL
-1472 MEDEVRNIVDK
+1472 LEDEVGNIVDK
-1483 AVKEMAIEKIVT
+1483 AVKEMAIEKVVT
-1495 QISQTWASMELS
+1495 QISQTWLSVELS
-1507 YEQHYQTR
+1507 YEDHYQTSV
-1515 LPLLKCDEE
+1515 PLLKCEEE

-1532 QVQLQSVFQSKHV
+1532 QVQLQSIFQSKHV
-1545 DHFLLHVVELQKQ
+1545 DHFLFHVVELQKQ
-1558 LTVADSVLMAWMEV
+1558 LIVADSVLMVWMAV

-1586 DDICLQLPADAH
+1586 DDICQQLPADAH
-1598 RFQGIDAEFQE
+1598 RFQAIDTEFQE

-1624 NKPRLFEKLE
+1624 NKPLLFEKLE

-1650 LETKRLTFPR
+1650 LETKRLAFPR

-1673 SKGSRPREVTVHLSK
+1673 SKGSRPKEITVHLSK
-1688 LFDNMSGLEFARNEQ
+1688 LFANMSDLEFTKNEQ
-1703 FNPKLAVGMYSK
+1703 SENPKLAVGMYSK
-1715 EREYVPFHSECGCH
+1715 EGEYVPFQTECHCY
-1729 GPVEAWLTS
+1729 GPVEAWLTC
-1738 LEESMKESVR
+1738 LEESMKECVR
-1748 GHLSEAVSVYEDRP
+1748 GHLSEAVHVYEDRP

-1807 KQISQLNALISMLLG
+1807 KQISQLNLLIAMLLG
-1822 ELTTGDRQKIM
+1822 DLSSGDRQKIM
-1833 TICTVDVHAR
+1833 TICTIDVHAR
-1843 DIVASLIAQKVTTS
+1843 DIVACLIAQKVTTS
-1857 HAFQWLSQL
+1857 QSFQWLSQL
-1866 RHCWNEQKRH
+1866 RHCWYEKQHH

-1883 AEFLYSYEYLGNTPR
+1883 AQFLYSYEYLGNMPR

-1970 TGAWGCF
+1970 TGSWGCF
-1977 DEFNRIAVDVLSV
+1977 DEFNRIAVDVLSI

-2000 ALRSKKK
+2000 ALRAKKK

-2055 TELICEIMLVAEGFR
+2055 TELICEIMLVAEGFGG
-2070 AAKLLARKFI
+2070 AKLLAKKFI
-2080 SLYNLCKE
+2080 TLYTLCKE
-2088 QLSQQD
+2088 LLSQQD

-2111 ALRRRDKSRPED
+2111 ALRRRDKRRPED
-2123 QVLMRALRDFNIPK
+2123 QVLMRALRDFNMPK
-2137 IVTEDVTIFLGLLGD
+2137 IVTEDVTVFLGLLGD
-2152 LFPGLE
+2152 LFPCLE
-2158 VERERDG
+2158 VERERDC
-2165 EFENAVRK
+2165 EFEKAVRK
-2173 STVELRLQPEE
+2173 TTVQLRLQPEE

-2189 VVQLEELLTV
+2189 VVQLEELMAV

-2209 GTGKSQILKVLH
+2209 GTGKSQILRVLH
-2221 KTNVNLKRKPTWND
+2221 KTYVNLKRKPVWND

-2242 REELFGFIHPAT
+2242 RDELFGFIHPAT

-2312 PLTSSMR
+2312 PLTSYMR
-2319 LVFEISHLKTATP
+2319 LVFEISHLRTATP

-2379 RCLEQMRTTF
+2379 RCLEQMRKTF
-2389 KTITPIPENSM
+2389 KPITPIPENSM

-2413 AENTPPDSPREL
+2413 TENIPSDSPREL

-2434 IWAFGGALKQ
+2434 IWAFGGALYQ
-2444 DQHYDYQV
+2444 DQLYDYRVQ
-2452 EFSRWWT
+2452 FSQWWT

-2476 YLDPQTKRFLPWA
+2476 CLDPQTRRFLPWA
-2489 DTVPLFEMDTGTPL
+2489 DTVPLFEMETCTPL
-2503 QAVLVHTA
+2503 QAVVVHTA

-2529 LMFVG
+2529 LMLVG
-2534 NAGVGKTALVRD
+2534 NAGVGKTALVRN
-2546 KLGCLPES
+2546 KLECLPES

-2567 SLMLQSILEQ
+2567 SLMLQVILERT
-2577 PLEKRAGRSYSP
+2577 LEKRAGRSYAP
-2589 VGNRRMVYFID
+2589 VSNKRMIYFID

-2627 WYDRQKLTLKEIQNT
+2627 WYDRQKMTLKEIHNT

-2648 NPTAGSFSINP
+2648 NPTSGSFSINP

-2673 SSEAQMSIF
+2673 SSEAQTSIF
-2682 SQILCDHLKQQLFS
+2682 SQILCGHLRQQLFS
-2696 PVIQRSAPAVVQAAI
+2696 PLVQRSTAAVVQAAV
-2711 TLHHKMVHSFLPTA
+2711 TLHHKMIHSFLPTA

-2737 SNVFQGILFAGPE
+2737 SNVFQGILFAGSE
-2750 SVKESSD
+2750 SVKDSTD
-2757 LALLWFHESCR
+2757 LALLWLHESCR

-2797 LDDKKVATQ
+2797 LEDQKVTKQ
-2806 PLLFCH
+2806 PLLYCH
-2812 FAQMGDEASYS
+2812 FAQIGDEAYS

-2835 TDALENY
+2835 TDALESY

-2873 HALLVGVGGSGKQSL
+2873 HGLLVGVGGSGKQSL
-2888 TRLAAYVSSVEI
+2888 TRLAAYISSVEV

-2913 LKMDLAGLFLKTGV
+2913 LKIDLAGLFLKTGV

-2958 IPELFSEEEIEGI
+2958 IPELFSEEEIESILSG
-2971 VSSVRSEVR
+2971 VRAEVR
-2980 VLGLLDSKENCWR
+2980 ALGLLDSRENGWR
-2993 FFTDRVQRQLTVVL
+2993 FFTDRVRQQLTVIL

-3014 ALRIRACRFPALI
+3014 ALSVRARRFPALI
-3027 QCTTVDWFHPW
+3027 QCTTIDWFHPW

-3063 SISLFMAHVHTSVN
+3063 SISLFMAYVHTSVN

-3102 TLYRNLLEKSQ
+3102 TMYRNLLEKSRA
-3113 DQLQHKMSRLD
+3113 QLQHKMNRLD
-3124 SGLQKLQTTATQ
+3124 SGLQKLQTTASQ
-3136 VEDLKA
+3136 VEDLQA

-3149 ELTFKKENIEA
+3149 ELTFKKQNIEA
-3160 LIAKIGL
+3160 LITKIGL
-3167 QTEMISSKRE
+3167 QTERVSSKRE
-3177 AADAEAQKVAVI
+3177 AADVEAQKVAVI
-3189 QAEVSVKQKDCE
+3189 QAEVSAKQKDCE
-3201 TDLAKAEPSL
+3201 NDLAKAEPSL

-3233 NPPAAVINVAAA
+3233 NPPNAVLNVAAA

-3268 MGKVDEFLQTL
+3268 MGKVDDFLQAL

-3285 NIPESCLTVVKQ
+3285 HIPDSCLTVVKQ
-3297 EYLRK
+3297 EYLRN
-3302 PGFHP
+3302 PEFHP

-3336 IIPKRH
+3336 VTPKRH
-3342 ALSQANTELEAAT
+3342 ALSQANVELEAAT
-3355 AKLVVVQK
+3355 ARLLAVQK
-3363 KLLDLDASLQSLTA
+3363 KLADLDASLQSLTA
-3377 QFETATAEKI
+3377 HFEKAIAEKI
-3387 SCQEEVTRT
+3387 SCQEEVTHT

-3411 SEKQRWS
+3411 SEKERWS
-3418 QAIVQYQQQKT
+3418 QAIVQYLKQQK
-3429 TLCGDVLIASAF
+3429 TLCGDILITSAF
-3441 VSYMGYFTRQYRT
+3441 VSYMGYFTRQYRA
-3454 ELLNNSWIP
+3454 ELLNNAWIP
-3463 FLQSQKVSVPL
+3463 FLKSQTVSVPL
-3474 TDGLDPVLML
+3474 TDGLDPILML

-3528 KWIRNQRGLN
+3528 KWIRNKLGPE

-3553 EQAVACGETVLI
+3553 EQALSCGETVLI

-3573 PVLEPLLGRNTIKRG
+3573 PVLEHLLGRNTIRKG
-3588 RFIQIGGKE
+3588 RYIQIGGKE

-3632 TPAGLEQ
+3632 TPVGLEE

-3649 RPDLEALKMELTTQ
+3649 RPDLETLKMELTMQ

-3674 EDDLLNRLSAAH
+3674 EDHLLNRLSAAH

-3701 TKTTAAHIQCKAFTS
+3701 TKNTAAHIQCKVVEARENETKINEARELYRPAAERASLLFFIINDLSKINLMYQFSLKTFNS
-3716 VFNKAMERAEWDED
+3716 VFNKAMECAEWDED
-3730 VSIRVHT
+3730 VKTRVLI

-3770 LLQQGLIDAQ
+3770 LLKQGMIDDQ

-3789 VEASRTCPV
+3789 VEASRVSPV
-3798 SFLSAHAWGAIKA
+3798 SFLSPHAWGAIKTI
-3811 LSALEDFTG
+3811 STMEDFSG
-3820 LDREIESS
+3820 LDRDVESS
-3828 PKRWKKI
+3828 PKRWRKI
-3835 VESSCP
+3835 IESRCP

-3868 RLTYALRNFVEEHM
+3868 RLTYTLRNFVEESM
-3882 GTKYVEAVRLEFDKL
+3882 GSKYVEPARLEFDKL
-3897 FEHSGPPT
+3897 YEDSGSST
-3905 PVFFI
+3905 HVFFI

-3927 LGFSIDQGTLHNVSL
+3927 LGFSIEHGTLHNVSL
-3942 GQGQEEVAERVVES
+3942 GQGQEEVAERVLNN

-3963 LILQN
+3963 VILQN

-3975 LPTLDALLEAAAADS
+3975 LPSLDAVLETAAVDS

-3996 FITGEPAGSPEQHV
+3996 FITGEPAPTPEQHV
-4010 IPRGL
+4010 IPRGI

-4032 SLHAALNNFTQDTL
+4032 SLHAALNNFSQDTL
-4046 DLCSRE
+4046 DMCSRE
-4052 QEFNSMLFSLCF
+4052 QEFNSMFFSLCF

-4069 TERRKFGPR
+4069 TERRKFGPQ
-4078 GWNRN
+4078 GWNHK

-4095 DVLYNYLEA
+4095 NVLYNYLEA

-4134 RRLCKTYLQEF
+4134 RRLCKTYLEEF
-4145 MHPKMFDGELFL
+4145 MHPKMFEGELFL
-4157 CPGFPV
+4157 CPGFLA
-4163 PPFMDYPGYH
+4163 PPFMDYGGYH
-4173 SYIDKYLPSENPTL
+4173 SYIDEHLPSENPTL

-4195 LECLTIT
+4195 LECLAVT

-4208 TLLELQPHDSCG
+4208 TLMELQPQDSSR
-4220 GEGAAQSSEEKIKF
+4220 GEGAAQSSEEKVKSII
-4234 VLEDI
+4234 EDI

-4250 EIMAKTTERNPY
+4250 EIISKTTKRSPY
-4262 ILLCFQ
+4262 ILVCFQ
-4268 ECERMNVL
+4268 ECERMNL
-4276 LAEMRKSLNE
+4276 LLTEIRRSLNE

-4291 KGELTMSS
+4291 KGELTMSYN
-4299 SMESLQSALFTDS
+4299 MENLQSALFTDS
-4312 VPESWARL
+4312 VPDSWARL

-4326 TLAHWFTD
+4326 SLAQWFSD
-4334 LTWSCRELDSWTQD
+4334 LMSSCRELDSWTQD

-4371 QSIARRNQWPL
+4371 QSIARKNQWPL
-4382 DKMTLTVDVTK
+4382 DKMTLTMDVTK
-4393 KTKEDFGHPPREGA
+4393 KTKDDFGHPPREGA

-4420 SQTGVISEALLRD
+4420 TQSGLITEAVLRD
-4433 LTPSM
+4433 LTPAM

-4478 TKQPPAKWIAAG
+4478 TKQPPAKWIVAG
-4490 VALLLSV
+4490 VVLLLSV

>member
-1 MLIKW
+1 
-6 DKPAPLDKVASASSG
+6 
-21 ESYLTSLD
+21 
-29 PASSTTNS
+29 
-37 TPSHPAFPCSSPL
+37 
-50 IFISLD
+50 
-56 LHEDVSK
+56 
-63 EKSQCPLQ
+63 
-71 DGATR
+71 
-76 ACHGR
+76 
-81 RGVMSDDE
+81 MSDDDE

-101 FVEGKVCELLRMRR
+101 FVEEKVCSLLRLHR
-115 QTWEKSAVNDDF
+115 QTWDRSAVNEDF
-127 QKLLKDFFEKEYVP
+127 QTCLRNFFEKESVIFFSSSKKAGVVVSNEAPQVAQNKHIYMLKKRAAP
-141 VLFFAL
+141 V
-147 QKGALVAFN
+147 
-156 EVSHVTQTMQI
+156 S
-167 HVRKKTAVSVH
+167 S
-178 AENYR
+178 ENYR
-183 EHLLFGLLS
+183 ELLLFGLLS

-203 EQVWVPL
+203 EQVCVPL

-233 RMCSKTS
+233 NMWSKTS
-240 VVQGQVLGK
+240 VVRGQVLGK
-249 TVLPLPNATDWI
+249 CVLPIPTVTDWM
-261 ENSYSKFKTYNYDRA
+261 EDSYSTLKMYNNYDRA
-276 LVHVIETQVINWAN
+276 LAHALETQVINWTN
-290 MIQKILK
+290 LIQNILK
-297 EDSPDL
+297 EDSSDL
-303 LSTDNNV
+303 LVTGCNP
-310 GPNAELQFWASR
+310 GPSAELMFWASR
-322 KSNLQS
+322 KSNIQN
-328 IYQQLQSPVV
+328 IYHQLQSPIV
-338 QKMAKMLEMMDS
+338 QKMTKMLEMMDS
-350 SYHPTIKTV
+350 SYHPTIKTL

-365 AFQEAQDIDLHLQP
+365 ALQEAQDIDLHLQP
-379 LHAQL
+379 LRTQL
-384 SQLEKKGFSHF
+384 TQLEKEGFPHMETF
-395 ESQMPALFHILFLIW
+395 IPALFHTLFLIW
-410 TNCRSYQRPARMV
+410 TNCQSYQRPARIV

-428 LCNLL
+428 LCNLF
-433 IEQASVYLS
+433 IEQASSYLS
-442 ADLLLREDVE
+442 ADLLLREDPE
-452 ESLQLVTKVIQV
+452 ESQQMVKRVLKI
-464 FRCFKD
+464 FRCFRG
-470 SYQIQRE
+470 SYQTQRE
-477 TLGSD
+477 RLANH

-492 AMIFTR
+492 AMIFAR
-498 FSHFF
+498 FNQFF
-503 NRLLQLEDLFGI
+503 KRLLQLEDLFEI
-515 MLDFQRMEKLEFGGL
+515 MLGFQRMEKLEFGGL
-530 KGKIYTEHA
+530 NGKLHSECA
-539 AQMYGEFNSDCQAL
+539 AQIYREFSNHCQAL
-553 THSEYCPLDLSTQ
+553 KHSENSPLDFNSQ
-566 DFENAYSEFKVKIV
+566 DFENEFKDLKVRIV
-580 DFECRLASLLCLALK
+580 DLECRLACLLCSAFK
-595 HCSGLESAFKLL
+595 DCSGLESAFKLL
-607 TIIGPFLERRQI
+607 TIVGPFLERRQI
-619 QQIFSPNF
+619 REIFSPNF
-627 LLLQQLLREELETC
+627 LLLQQHFREELERC
-641 KCLFESQL
+641 KCLFKSQL
-649 NQPESGLS
+649 KQTESGLT
-657 KNMAHASGAL
+657 KNMARTSGAL

-673 RERIQTPWEQI
+673 RKRIQTPWEKI
-684 KSLFDRFSG
+684 RSLLEMPAG
-693 GREMA
+693 GKEMA
-698 TEHGMYMEMLSLLG
+698 KEYHEYMEMLSLLD
-712 QYEKDVYADWCN
+712 QYEENIYSDWCN
-724 GLEQICLVNLNQP
+724 GLEQACLINLNQP
-737 LLSRNASG
+737 LVSRSTSSN
-745 LIAVN
+745 LISLN
-750 FSPKLTEVLKDVKY
+750 FNPKLTEILKDVKY
-764 VQTLS
+764 IQTLN
-769 QIEVPADARTVFEK
+769 QIKIPAAAMTVFEK
-783 RFLLTKYVNSL
+783 RDMFTKYVSSL
-794 QLLAQWYNQ
+794 QLLVQWYNK
-803 LKQTVLQV
+803 LKQTVLEV
-811 ELPLIRPEMD
+811 ELPLIRAEME
-821 SIDHQLTRAESKLTW
+821 SIDVQLTRAESDLTW
-836 QDLDCW
+836 QDPGCW
-842 TFISTTKD
+842 SFISTTKD
-850 QVHDLVC
+850 LVHDLIC
-857 RVTKAKENCEA
+857 RVSRAKENCEA
-868 IQSMMKE
+868 IQSMMKG
-875 WSKQAM
+875 WSKHAM

-888 KSLLIYLEDR
+888 KGSLIQLEDR
-898 EDRVSKKCSIM
+898 VDRVNRKYSAMKK
-909 KRDGDMI
+909 DGDTVH
-916 RKLVQENMVLFHA
+916 KLVQENMVLFHA
-929 DRASDAW
+929 DPASEAW
-936 YSYLDY
+936 QSYLEY
-942 VDDMVV
+942 VDEMVV
-948 EGLLSYI
+948 EGLFNHI
-955 SHSLQFFVDNMESWP
+955 SHSLQFFADNMESWP
-970 NQTPLFEAKL
+970 NQTPLFEAQL
-980 MLSSSAMVFLPSLEQ
+980 MLGSSGMVFHPSLEQ

-1007 LVGDIFKPSMNIS
+1007 LVGDIFKTSVNIS
-1020 RVADHV
+1020 RVAAHL
-1026 GMESYQDVMEH
+1026 GMESYQDVMDD
-1037 MLDLSALRQD
+1037 MLDLLDLRQE
-1047 IMERVESVL
+1047 IMERVENVL
-1056 KKAGNFQTK
+1056 KKAINYQTK
-1065 FDCYAHLWQDDRAE
+1065 FDCYTHLWQDDRNE
-1079 FLSQFL
+1079 FLRQFL
-1085 LYGRV
+1085 LYGRL
-1090 LTEEEVEAY
+1090 LTAEEMETY
-1099 GANMLPESPPTIS
+1099 GADALCESPPTID
-1112 NFREQID
+1112 NFKEQID
-1119 YYEDLYAEISKLD
+1119 HYETLYAEVSKLE
-1132 DFGVFNGWFRMD
+1132 DFRVFNGWFRVD
-1144 VRFFKMSLLNTLK
+1144 IKFFKVTLLNTIK

-1170 VTNSLDELQKFVRAI
+1170 VTNSLDELQKFVRTTVE
-1185 FQGLGQ
+1185 GLGQ
-1191 PLATGNHCG
+1191 PVAKGNHHG
-1200 LVEVMGHLLAVRD
+1200 LVEVMSHLLAVRD

-1219 KMFEPLKDTVVLLE
+1219 EMFEPFRDTVILLE

-1247 EELPEKWSEAKKLTL
+1247 EELPEKWSGAKKLAL

-1274 EVMVLRRR
+1274 EVMVIRRR
-1282 CLAFEVKQS
+1282 CMAFEVKQS
-1291 KFRET
+1291 RFREM
-1296 FRAMA
+1296 FRATA
-1301 PFTYDSVHP
+1301 PFSYNAVRP
-1310 YISLEKS
+1310 YVSLEKS
-1317 EKAIR
+1317 DKAVR
-1322 NMEKELTELQEST
+1322 DMEKEVAELQEST

-1350 CRREIAVL
+1350 CRREITVL
-1358 KELWD
+1358 KQLWD
-1363 IVSFVQSSVE
+1363 IVVFVQSSVE

-1381 QINVEQ
+1381 QINVDQ

-1398 MRKLDKEARV
+1398 IWRLDKEARV
-1408 WDLYSGLDLH
+1408 WDVYSGLDLY

-1427 AVSQLQNPAI
+1427 AVSQLQNLAI
-1437 RERHWVQLIKTT
+1437 RERHWAQLIRTT
-1449 KIADFTVTDS
+1449 QMDFTVTDR
-1459 TTMEELLALQLHL
+1459 TTLEDLLALQLHL
-1472 MEDEVRNIVDK
+1472 LEDEVRNIVDK
-1483 AVKEMAIEKIVT
+1483 AVKEMAIEKVVT
-1495 QISQTWASMELS
+1495 EISKTWASMELS
-1507 YEQHYQTR
+1507 YEDHYQTSV
-1515 LPLLKCDEE
+1515 PLLKCDEN

-1532 QVQLQSVFQSKHV
+1532 QVQLQGVFQSKHV
-1545 DHFLLHVVELQKQ
+1545 HHFLLQVLELQKQ
-1558 LTVADSVLMAWMEV
+1558 LTVADSVLMVWMEV
-1572 QRTWAYLESIFKGC
+1572 QRTWAYLESIFKSC
-1586 DDICLQLPADAH
+1586 DDICQKLPADAH
-1598 RFQGIDAEFQE
+1598 RFRAIDAEFQE
-1609 LMLDSAKTK
+1609 LMSDSAKTK

-1624 NKPRLFEKLE
+1624 NKPHLLERLE
-1634 DLQKRLALCE
+1634 DLQRRLALCE

-1650 LETKRLTFPR
+1650 LETKRLAFPR

-1673 SKGSRPREVTVHLSK
+1673 SKGNRPREVTVHLSK
-1688 LFDNMSGLEFARNEQ
+1688 LFDSMSDLEFAKNEQ
-1703 FNPKLAVGMYSK
+1703 VDNPKLAVAMYSK
-1715 EREYVPFHSECGCH
+1715 EREFVPFQTECCCY

-1738 LEESMKESVR
+1738 LEESMRECVR

-1792 RLEEGFE
+1792 RLEEGYE

-1807 KQISQLNALISMLLG
+1807 KQISQLNLLISLLLG
-1822 ELTTGDRQKIM
+1822 ELSSGDRQKIM
-1833 TICTVDVHAR
+1833 TLCTIDVHAR
-1843 DIVASLIAQKVTTS
+1843 DIVASLIAQKVTNS
-1857 HAFQWLSQL
+1857 QAFQWLSQL
-1866 RHCWNEQKRH
+1866 RHCWYEQQHH

-1883 AEFLYSYEYLGNTPR
+1883 AQFFYSYEYLGNTPR

-2000 ALRSKKK
+2000 AIRSKKK
-2007 RFLFLDKDIVLKPSV
+2007 RFHFLDQDIVLKPSV

-2070 AAKLLARKFI
+2070 GAKLLARKFI
-2080 SLYNLCKE
+2080 TLYSLCKE
-2088 QLSQQD
+2088 LLSKQD

-2111 ALRRRDKSRPED
+2111 ALRRRDKTRPED
-2123 QVLMRALRDFNIPK
+2123 QVLMRALRDFNMPK

-2152 LFPGLE
+2152 LFPRLE
-2158 VERERDG
+2158 VERERDC
-2165 EFENAVRK
+2165 EFEKAIRK
-2173 STVELRLQPEE
+2173 TTLELRLQPEE

-2189 VVQLEELLTV
+2189 VVQLEELMAV
-2199 RHSVFVLGNA
+2199 RHSVFVVGNA
-2209 GTGKSQILKVLH
+2209 GTGKSQILRVLH
-2221 KTNVNLKRKPTWND
+2221 KTYVNLKRKPVWND

-2242 REELFGFIHPAT
+2242 RDELFGFIHHAT
-2254 REWKDGLFSSLMREQ
+2254 REWKDGLLSSLMREQ

-2319 LVFEISHLKTATP
+2319 LVFEISHLRTATP

-2337 AGILYVNHQDLG
+2337 AGILYVNQLDLG
-2349 WNPYVASWIDQRER
+2349 WNPYVTSWIDQRER

-2379 RCLEQMRTTF
+2379 RCLEQMRNTF

-2400 VQTLCTLL
+2400 VQTLCALL

-2413 AENTPPDSPREL
+2413 PENIPSDSPREL

-2434 IWAFGGALKQ
+2434 IWAFGGALYQ
-2444 DQHYDYQV
+2444 DQLYDYQV
-2452 EFSRWWT
+2452 EFSQWWT

-2471 TVFDY
+2471 TVFEY
-2476 YLDPQTKRFLPWA
+2476 YLDPQTRRFLPWS
-2489 DTVPLFEMDTGTPL
+2489 DTVPLFEMDTCTPL

-2529 LMFVG
+2529 VMLVG
-2534 NAGVGKTALVRD
+2534 NAGVGKTALVKNKFD
-2546 KLGCLPES
+2546 CLPES

-2567 SLMLQSILEQ
+2567 SLMLQVTLERQ
-2577 PLEKRAGRSYSP
+2577 LEKRAGKSYSP

-2600 DMNMPAVDSYGT
+2600 DINMPAVDSYGT

-2627 WYDRQKLTLKEIQNT
+2627 WYDRQKLSLKEIHNT

-2648 NPTAGSFSINP
+2648 NPTAGSFTINP

-2682 SQILCDHLKQQLFS
+2682 SQILCGHLKQQLFNLL
-2696 PVIQRSAPAVVQAAI
+2696 VQRSAAAVVQAAI
-2711 TLHHKMVHSFLPTA
+2711 SLHHKMVHSFLPTA

-2737 SNVFQGILFAGPE
+2737 SNIFQGILFARPDCVVE
-2750 SVKESSD
+2750 STD
-2757 LALLWFHESCR
+2757 LALLWLHESCR

-2774 VDVMDLQL
+2774 VDVKDLQL

-2797 LDDKKVATQ
+2797 LEDKKVTKQ
-2806 PLLFCH
+2806 PLLYCH
-2812 FAQMGDEASYS
+2812 FAQMGDEASYA

-2828 SVLRSIL
+2828 AVLRSIL
-2835 TDALENY
+2835 TDALESY

-2873 HALLVGVGGSGKQSL
+2873 HGLLVGVGGSGKQSL
-2888 TRLAAYVSSVEI
+2888 TRLAAYISSVEI

-2934 LLTDAQIPDERFLVI
+2934 LLTDAQISDERFLVI

-2958 IPELFSEEEIEGI
+2958 IPELFSEDEIEGI
-2971 VSSVRSEVR
+2971 VSGVRAHVR
-2980 VLGLLDSKENCWR
+2980 ALGLLDSRENCWR
-2993 FFTDRVQRQLTVVL
+2993 FFTDQVRRQLTVVL

-3014 ALRIRACRFPALI
+3014 ALSVRARRFPALV

-3038 TSEALQSVSYRF
+3038 TSEALQSVSCRF
-3050 IQEIEGIEPAVQE
+3050 IQEIEYIEPAVQE
-3063 SISLFMAHVHTSVN
+3063 SISLFMAYVHTSVN

-3102 TLYRNLLEKSQ
+3102 TLYRNLLEKSRAL
-3113 DQLQHKMSRLD
+3113 LQHKMNRLD
-3124 SGLQKLQTTATQ
+3124 SGLQKLQTTAAQ

-3149 ELTFKKENIEA
+3149 ELTFKNQNIEA
-3160 LIAKIGL
+3160 LITKIGL
-3167 QTEMISSKRE
+3167 QTERVSSKRE

-3201 TDLAKAEPSL
+3201 NDLAKAEPSL

-3216 ALHTLNKVNLTE
+3216 ALDTLNKVNLTE

-3233 NPPAAVINVAAA
+3233 NPPAAVINVTAA

-3268 MGKVDEFLQTL
+3268 MGKVDDFLQAL

-3285 NIPESCLTVVKQ
+3285 HIPEVCLTVVKQ
-3297 EYLRK
+3297 EYLRN
-3302 PGFHP
+3302 PEFHP

-3336 IIPKRH
+3336 VIPKRH
-3342 ALSQANTELEAAT
+3342 ALSQANAELETAT
-3355 AKLVVVQK
+3355 AKMLAVQK
-3363 KLLDLDASLQSLTA
+3363 KLADLDASLQNLTA
-3377 QFETATAEKI
+3377 QVERATSEKI
-3387 SCQEEVTRT
+3387 SCQEEVTHT

-3411 SEKQRWS
+3411 SEKERWS
-3418 QAIVQYQQQKT
+3418 QAVVEYEKQQQ
-3429 TLCGDVLIASAF
+3429 TLCGDVLITSAF
-3441 VSYMGYFTRQYRT
+3441 VSYMGYFTRQYRVD
-3454 ELLNNSWIP
+3454 LLNNTWIP
-3463 FLQSQKVSVPL
+3463 FLKSLKVSVPL
-3474 TDGLDPVLML
+3474 TDGLDPILML

-3503 STENAAILTTSER
+3503 STENASILTTSER

-3528 KWIRNQRGLN
+3528 KWIRNRLGSE
-3538 LRVVQLGQRGYLDVI
+3538 LRVVQLGHKGFLDVI
-3553 EQAVACGETVLI
+3553 EKALACGETVLI

-3588 RFIQIGGKE
+3588 RYIRIGAKE
-3597 CEYNSNFQLILH
+3597 CEYNSNFKLIIH

-3632 TPAGLEQ
+3632 TPVGLEE

-3663 QNHFKIELKRL
+3663 QNLFKIELKRL
-3674 EDDLLNRLSAAH
+3674 EDDLLSRLSAAH

-3701 TKTTAAHIQCKAFTS
+3701 TKNTAAHIQCKVVEARENETEINEARELYRPAAERASLLFFIINDLSKINPMYQFSLKAFNS

-3730 VSIRVHT
+3730 VKTRVHT

-3755 ERDKLTFLSHTAFQI
+3755 ERDKLTFLSHAAFQI
-3770 LLQQGLIDAQ
+3770 LLKQGLIDAQ
-3780 EFDFLLRFP
+3780 EFDFLLRFH
-3789 VEASRTCPV
+3789 VEACKVSPV
-3798 SFLSAHAWGAIKA
+3798 SFLSPHAWGSIKKI
-3811 LSALEDFTG
+3811 STMDDFSG
-3820 LDREIESS
+3820 LDKDMESS
-3828 PKRWKKI
+3828 PKRWRKI

-3868 RLTYALRNFVEEHM
+3868 RMTYTLRNFVEECM
-3882 GTKYVEAVRLEFDKL
+3882 GTKYVDAARLEFEKL
-3897 FEHSGPPT
+3897 YEDSGPST

-3927 LGFSIDQGTLHNVSL
+3927 LGFSIDQGSLHNVSL
-3942 GQGQEEVAERVVES
+3942 GQGQEEVAERVLKN

-3963 LILQN
+3963 VILQN
-3968 VHLVARW
+3968 IHLVARW
-3975 LPTLDALLEAAAADS
+3975 LPSLDALLETAAVDS
-3990 HPDYRV
+3990 HPNYRV
-3996 FITGEPAGSPEQHV
+3996 FITGEPAPSPEQHV
-4010 IPRGL
+4010 IPRGI

-4027 TGMSA
+4027 TGMNA

-4046 DLCSRE
+4046 DMCSRE

-4069 TERRKFGPR
+4069 TERRKFGPQ
-4078 GWNRN
+4078 GWNHN

-4095 DVLYNYLEA
+4095 SVLYNYLEA
-4104 NTKSMQVPW
+4104 NTKSTQVPW

-4126 GHITDDWD
+4126 GHITDGWD

-4145 MHPKMFDGELFL
+4145 MHPKMFEGELFL
-4157 CPGFPV
+4157 CPGFLAPL
-4163 PPFMDYPGYH
+4163 FMDYGGYH
-4173 SYIDKYLPSENPTL
+4173 SYIDEHLPSENPTL

-4195 LECLTIT
+4195 LECLTVT

-4208 TLLELQPHDSCG
+4208 TLLELQPQDSSR
-4220 GEGAAQSSEEKIKF
+4220 GEGTAQSTEEKVKSVIQ
-4234 VLEDI
+4234 DI
-4239 LEKLPE
+4239 LDMLPE
-4245 EYNMA
+4245 EYNMT
-4250 EIMAKTTERNPY
+4250 EIMTKTTERSPY
-4262 ILLCFQ
+4262 ILVCFQ
-4268 ECERMNVL
+4268 ECERMNLL
-4276 LAEMRKSLNE
+4276 LAEIRKSLNE

-4291 KGELTMSS
+4291 KGELTISS
-4299 SMESLQSALFTDS
+4299 CMETLQSALFSDS
-4312 VPESWARL
+4312 VPDSWARL

-4326 TLAHWFTD
+4326 TLAQWFND
-4334 LTWSCRELDSWTQD
+4334 LICSCRELDSWTQD

-4371 QSIARRNQWPL
+4371 QSIARKNEWPL

-4393 KTKEDFGHPPREGA
+4393 KTKDDFGHPPREGA

-4420 SQTGVISEALLRD
+4420 TQSGVISEAVLRE
-4433 LTPSM
+4433 LTPAM

-4450 QELKSTYECPVYRTK
+4450 QELKNTYECPVYRTK

-4478 TKQPPAKWIAAG
+4478 TKQPPAKWIVAG

>member
-1 MLIKW
+1 
-6 DKPAPLDKVASASSG
+6 
-21 ESYLTSLD
+21 
-29 PASSTTNS
+29 
-37 TPSHPAFPCSSPL
+37 
-50 IFISLD
+50 
-56 LHEDVSK
+56 
-63 EKSQCPLQ
+63 
-71 DGATR
+71 
-76 ACHGR
+76 
-81 RGVMSDDE
+81 MSDDE

-101 FVEGKVCELLRMRR
+101 FVEEKVCGLLRLHR
-115 QTWEKSAVNDDF
+115 QTWDKCAVNEEF
-127 QKLLKDFFEKEYVP
+127 QTCLKNFFDKESVI
-141 VLFFAL
+141 FFSSSKKA
-147 QKGALVAFN
+147 GLVASH
-156 EVSHVTQTMQI
+156 EVPHVAQNKHI
-167 HVRKKTAVSVH
+167 YIIKKRAVPSSS
-178 AENYR
+178 ENYR
-183 EHLLFGLLS
+183 DLLLFGLLS

-203 EQVWVPL
+203 EQVCVPL
-210 LSNNKNHHMWPNL
+210 LSNYKNHQMWPNL
-223 MSEDIIRHVE
+223 MSEDIIQHVE
-233 RMCSKTS
+233 NMCSKTS
-240 VVQGQVLGK
+240 VVQGQALGK
-249 TVLPLPNATDWI
+249 CVLPIPTAANWM
-261 ENSYSKFKTYNYDRA
+261 ENSYRNFKMYNNYDRA
-276 LVHVIETQVINWAN
+276 LAHAIETQVINWTN
-290 MIQKILK
+290 LIQKILK
-297 EDSPDL
+297 EDSSDL
-303 LSTDNNV
+303 LVTGCNP
-310 GPNAELQFWASR
+310 GPSAELTFWASR
-322 KSNLQS
+322 KSNIQN
-328 IYQQLQSPVV
+328 IYHQLQSPVV

-350 SYHPTIKTV
+350 SYHPTIKSL

-365 AFQEAQDIDLHLQP
+365 ALQEAQDIDLHLQP

-384 SQLEKKGFSHF
+384 TKLEKEEFPHL
-395 ESQMPALFHILFLIW
+395 ETVIPVLFHTLCLIW
-410 TNCRSYQRPARMV
+410 TNCQSYQKPARIV

-428 LCNLL
+428 LCNLF
-433 IEQASVYLS
+433 IEQASTYLS
-442 ADLLLREDVE
+442 ADLLLREDTE
-452 ESLQLVTKVIQV
+452 ESQQMVKSVIKV
-464 FRCFKD
+464 FRCFRD
-470 SYQIQRE
+470 SYQTRRE
-477 TLGSD
+477 RLANH

-492 AMIFTR
+492 AVIFAR
-498 FSHFF
+498 FNQFF
-503 NRLLQLEDLFGI
+503 NRMLQLEDLFEI

-530 KGKIYTEHA
+530 NGKLYSEHA
-539 AQMYGEFNSDCQAL
+539 AQMYREFTYHCQAL
-553 THSEYCPLDLSTQ
+553 KHSENSPLDFNSQ
-566 DFENAYSEFKVKIV
+566 DFENEYKDLKVKIV
-580 DFECRLASLLCLALK
+580 DFECRLASLLCSAFK
-595 HCSGLESAFKLL
+595 DCSGLESAFKLL
-607 TIIGPFLERRQI
+607 TIVGPFLERKQI
-619 QQIFSPNF
+619 RQIFSPNL
-627 LLLQQLLREELETC
+627 LLLQQHFREEMERC
-641 KCLFESQL
+641 KCLFKSQL
-649 NQPESGLS
+649 TQMESGLIM
-657 KNMAHASGAL
+657 NMTHTSGAL

-673 RERIQTPWEQI
+673 RERIHTPWEKI
-684 KSLFDRFSG
+684 RLLLDMPAG
-693 GREMA
+693 GVKMVKEYN
-698 TEHGMYMEMLSLLG
+698 MYLEMLSLLD
-712 QYEKDVYADWCN
+712 QYEKNIYSEWCH
-724 GLEQICLVNLNQP
+724 GLEEVCPINLNQP
-737 LLSRNASG
+737 LITRNMSSN
-745 LIAVN
+745 LISLN
-750 FSPKLTEVLKDVKY
+750 FNSKLTEVLKDVKY
-764 VQTLS
+764 IQTLS
-769 QIEVPADARTVFEK
+769 QIKIPAAALAVFEK
-783 RFLLTKYVNSL
+783 RDMLTKYVSSL
-794 QLLAQWYNQ
+794 QLLVQWYNK
-803 LKQTVLQV
+803 LKQTVLEV
-811 ELPLIRPEMD
+811 ELPLIRAELK
-821 SIDHQLTRAESKLTW
+821 SIDMQLTRAERDLTW
-836 QDLDCW
+836 QDPDCW
-842 TFISTTKD
+842 SFISTTKD
-850 QVHDLVC
+850 LVHDLVC
-857 RVTKAKENCEA
+857 RVSRAKENCEA
-868 IQSMMKE
+868 IQSMMKG

-888 KSLLIYLEDR
+888 KGSLIQLEDR
-898 EDRVSKKCSIM
+898 SDRVNRKYSCMRKDGESIH
-909 KRDGDMI
+909 
-916 RKLVQENMVLFHA
+916 KLVQENLVLFHA
-929 DRASDAW
+929 DPASVAW
-936 YSYLDY
+936 QSYLEY

-948 EGLLSYI
+948 EGLFSYI
-955 SHSLQFFVDNMESWP
+955 SHSLQFFADNMESWP
-970 NQTPLFEAKL
+970 NQTPLFEAQLKL
-980 MLSSSAMVFLPSLEQ
+980 NSSGMVFLPSLEQ
-995 DAGDGLYELIEG
+995 DTGDGLYELVEG
-1007 LVGDIFKPSMNIS
+1007 LVGDIFKTSVNVI
-1020 RVADHV
+1020 RVAAHLCT
-1026 GMESYQDVMEH
+1026 ESYQDVMDDV
-1037 MLDLSALRQD
+1037 LDLLDLRQE
-1047 IMERVESVL
+1047 IMKRVENVL
-1056 KKAGNFQTK
+1056 KKAINYQTK
-1065 FDCYAHLWQDDRAE
+1065 FDCYTHLWQEDRAE

-1090 LTEEEVEAY
+1090 LTAEEREAC
-1099 GANMLPESPPTIS
+1099 GADALLESLPTID
-1112 NFREQID
+1112 NFKEQID
-1119 YYEDLYAEISKLD
+1119 HYEDLYAEVSKLE
-1132 DFGVFNGWFRMD
+1132 DFKVFNGWFRVD
-1144 VRFFKMSLLNTLK
+1144 IKFFKVSLLNTIQ

-1170 VTNSLDELQKFVRAI
+1170 VINSLDELQKFIRATVE
-1185 FQGLGQ
+1185 GLSQ
-1191 PLATGNHCG
+1191 PVAKGNHCG
-1200 LVEVMGHLLAVRD
+1200 FLGVMSHLLAVRD

-1219 KMFEPLKDTVVLLE
+1219 EMFEPFRGTIMLLE

-1247 EELPEKWSEAKKLTL
+1247 EELPEKWSGAKKLAQ

-1274 EVMVLRRR
+1274 EVMVIRRL
-1282 CLAFEVKQS
+1282 CVTFEVKQS
-1291 KFRET
+1291 KFREM
-1296 FRAMA
+1296 FRATA
-1301 PFTYDSVHP
+1301 PFTYNAVRP

-1322 NMEKELTELQEST
+1322 DMEKEVAELQESA
-1335 NLFDVTIPDYRDIKL
+1335 NLFDVTIPDYRDIRL
-1350 CRREIAVL
+1350 CRREITVL

-1363 IVSFVQSSVE
+1363 IVVFVQTSVE

-1381 QINVEQ
+1381 QINVDQ

-1398 MRKLDKEARV
+1398 IRRLDKEARV
-1408 WDLYSGLDLH
+1408 WDVYCGLDLY

-1427 AVSQLQNPAI
+1427 VVSQLQNLAI
-1437 RERHWVQLIKTT
+1437 RERHWAQLIRTT
-1449 KIADFTVTDS
+1449 KMDFTVTDR
-1459 TTMEELLALQLHL
+1459 TTLENLLALQLHL
-1472 MEDEVRNIVDK
+1472 LEDEVRNIVDK
-1483 AVKEMAIEKIVT
+1483 AVKEMAIEKVVT
-1495 QISQTWASMELS
+1495 EITKTWASVELS
-1507 YEQHYQTR
+1507 YEDHYETSV
-1515 LPLLKCDEE
+1515 PLLKCDEE
-1524 LIETLEDH
+1524 LIEILEDH
-1532 QVQLQSVFQSKHV
+1532 QVQLQGIFQSKHV
-1545 DHFLLHVVELQKQ
+1545 HHFLLQVVELQKQ
-1558 LTVADSVLMAWMEV
+1558 LTVADSVLMVWMEV
-1572 QRTWAYLESIFKGC
+1572 QKTWAYLESIFKGC
-1586 DDICLQLPADAH
+1586 DDICQKLPADAH
-1598 RFQGIDAEFQE
+1598 RFQVIDAEFQE

-1624 NKPRLFEKLE
+1624 NKPLLFEKLE
-1634 DLQKRLALCE
+1634 NLQRRLALCE

-1650 LETKRLTFPR
+1650 LETKRLAFPR

-1688 LFDNMSGLEFARNEQ
+1688 LFDNMSDLEFAKNEQ
-1703 FNPKLAVGMYSK
+1703 LDNPKLAVGMYSK
-1715 EREYVPFHSECGCH
+1715 EREYVPFQTECCCY
-1729 GPVEAWLTS
+1729 GPVEAWLTT
-1738 LEESMKESVR
+1738 LEGSMKECVR

-1762 REQWILDFPAQVAL
+1762 REQWILDYPAQVAL
-1776 TGSQIWWSND
+1776 TGSQIWWSSD

-1807 KQISQLNALISMLLG
+1807 KQISQLNLLIGMLLG
-1822 ELTTGDRQKIM
+1822 ELSSGDRQKIM
-1833 TICTVDVHAR
+1833 TLCTIDVHAR

-1857 HAFQWLSQL
+1857 QAFQWLSQL
-1866 RHCWNEQKRH
+1866 RHCWHEQQHH

-1883 AEFLYSYEYLGNTPR
+1883 AQFLYSYEYLGNTPR

-2000 ALRSKKK
+2000 AIRSKKK

-2070 AAKLLARKFI
+2070 GAKLLARKFI
-2080 SLYNLCKE
+2080 TLYTLCKE
-2088 QLSQQD
+2088 LLSKQD

-2111 ALRRRDKSRPED
+2111 ALKRRDKSRPED
-2123 QVLMRALRDFNIPK
+2123 QVLMRALRDFNMPK
-2137 IVTEDVTIFLGLLGD
+2137 IVTEDVTIFLGLLED

-2158 VERERDG
+2158 VERERDCD
-2165 EFENAVRK
+2165 FEKAVRK
-2173 STVELRLQPEE
+2173 TTLELRLQPEE

-2189 VVQLEELLTV
+2189 VVQLEELMAV
-2199 RHSVFVLGNA
+2199 RHSVFVVGNA
-2209 GTGKSQILKVLH
+2209 GTGKSQILRVLH
-2221 KTNVNLKRKPTWND
+2221 KTYVNLKRKPVWND

-2242 REELFGFIHPAT
+2242 RDELFGFIHHAT
-2254 REWKDGLFSSLMREQ
+2254 REWKDGLLSSLMREQ
-2269 ANISHTGPK
+2269 ANILHIGPK

-2312 PLTSSMR
+2312 PLTPSMR
-2319 LVFEISHLKTATP
+2319 LVFEISHLRTATP

-2337 AGILYVNHQDLG
+2337 AGILYVNQQDLG

-2379 RCLEQMRTTF
+2379 RCLEQMRNTF

-2400 VQTLCTLL
+2400 VQTLCALL

-2413 AENTPPDSPREL
+2413 PENIPPDSPREL

-2434 IWAFGGALKQ
+2434 IWAFGGALYQ
-2444 DQHYDYQV
+2444 DQVCDYRV
-2452 EFSRWWT
+2452 EFSQWWT

-2476 YLDPQTKRFLPWA
+2476 YLDPNTRRFLPWS
-2489 DTVPLFEMDTGTPL
+2489 DTVPQFEMETCTPL

-2529 LMFVG
+2529 VMLVG
-2534 NAGVGKTALVRD
+2534 NAGVGKTALVKNKFD
-2546 KLGCLPES
+2546 CLPES

-2567 SLMLQSILEQ
+2567 SLMLQVILERQ
-2577 PLEKRAGRSYSP
+2577 LEKRAGRSYSP

-2600 DMNMPAVDSYGT
+2600 DINMPAVDSYGT

-2627 WYDRQKLTLKEIQNT
+2627 WYDRQKLSLKEIHKT

-2648 NPTAGSFSINP
+2648 NPTAGSFTINP

-2682 SQILCDHLKQQLFS
+2682 SQILCGHLRQQPFNPL
-2696 PVIQRSAPAVVQAAI
+2696 VQRSAAAVVQAAI
-2711 TLHHKMVHSFLPTA
+2711 MLHHKIAHSFLPTA
-2725 IKFHYTF
+2725 IKFHHTF

-2737 SNVFQGILFAGPE
+2737 SNVFQGILFAGPDNVVE
-2750 SVKESSD
+2750 STD
-2757 LALLWFHESCR
+2757 LALLWLHESCR

-2774 VDVMDLQL
+2774 EDVKDLQL
-2782 FRKLQMETVHECFEG
+2782 FRRLQMETVHECFEG
-2797 LDDKKVATQ
+2797 LEDKKVTKQ
-2806 PLLFCH
+2806 PLLYCH
-2812 FAQMGDEASYS
+2812 FAQMGDEASYA
-2823 PVTDW
+2823 PITDW
-2828 SVLRSIL
+2828 AVLRSIL
-2835 TDALENY
+2835 ADALESY

-2873 HALLVGVGGSGKQSL
+2873 HGLLVGVGGSGKQSL
-2888 TRLAAYVSSVEI
+2888 TRLAAYISSVEV

-2927 KNQRVAL
+2927 QNQRVAL

-2949 INDLLASGE
+2949 INDLLSSGE
-2958 IPELFSEEEIEGI
+2958 IPELFSEDEVEGI
-2971 VSSVRSEVR
+2971 VSSVRAEVR
-2980 VLGLLDSKENCWR
+2980 ALGLLDNRENCWR
-2993 FFTDRVQRQLTVVL
+2993 FFTDRVRLQLTVIL

-3014 ALRIRACRFPALI
+3014 ALRVRARRFPALV
-3027 QCTTVDWFHPW
+3027 QCTTIDWFHPW

-3050 IQEIEGIEPAVQE
+3050 IQEIQDIEPAVQE
-3063 SISLFMAHVHTSVN
+3063 SISLFMAYVHTSVN

-3102 TLYRNLLEKSQ
+3102 TLYRNLLEKSRA
-3113 DQLQHKMSRLD
+3113 QLQHKMNRLD
-3124 SGLQKLQTTATQ
+3124 SGLQKLQTTAAQ
-3136 VEDLKA
+3136 VEDLKT

-3149 ELTFKKENIEA
+3149 ELTFKNQNIEA
-3160 LIAKIGL
+3160 LITKIGL
-3167 QTEMISSKRE
+3167 QTEKVSSKRE
-3177 AADAEAQKVAVI
+3177 AADVEAQKVAVI
-3189 QAEVSVKQKDCE
+3189 QAEVLVKQRDCE
-3201 TDLAKAEPSL
+3201 NDLAKAEPSL

-3216 ALHTLNKVNLTE
+3216 ALDTLNKVNLTE

-3268 MGKVDEFLQTL
+3268 MGKVDVFLQAL

-3285 NIPESCLTVVKQ
+3285 HIPELCLTVVKQ
-3297 EYLRK
+3297 EYLRN
-3302 PGFHP
+3302 PEFHP

-3336 IIPKRH
+3336 VIPKRH
-3342 ALSQANTELEAAT
+3342 ALSQANAELETAT
-3355 AKLVVVQK
+3355 AKMLAVQK
-3363 KLLDLDASLQSLTA
+3363 KLADLDASLQSLTA
-3377 QFETATAEKI
+3377 QVERATAEKI

-3411 SEKQRWS
+3411 SEKKRWS
-3418 QAIVQYQQQKT
+3418 QAIVEYEKQQQ
-3429 TLCGDVLIASAF
+3429 TLCGDVLITSAF
-3441 VSYMGYFTRQYRT
+3441 VSYMGYFTRQYRL
-3454 ELLNNSWIP
+3454 ELLNNAWIP

-3474 TDGLDPVLML
+3474 TDGLDPILML

-3503 STENAAILTTSER
+3503 STENASILTTSER

-3528 KWIRNQRGLN
+3528 KWIRNRLGSE
-3538 LRVVQLGQRGYLDVI
+3538 LRVVQLGQKGYLDVI
-3553 EQAVACGETVLI
+3553 EKALASGETVLI
-3565 ENLPEKVD
+3565 ENLLEKVD
-3573 PVLEPLLGRNTIKRG
+3573 PVLEPLLGRNTIKKG
-3588 RFIQIGGKE
+3588 RYIRIGGKE
-3597 CEYNSNFQLILH
+3597 CEYNNNFQLIIH

-3632 TPAGLEQ
+3632 TPVGLEE

-3649 RPDLEALKMELTTQ
+3649 RPDLEDLKMELTTQ

-3674 EDDLLNRLSAAH
+3674 EDDLLSRLSAAH

-3701 TKTTAAHIQCKAFTS
+3701 TKNTAAHIQNKVVEARENETKINEARELYRPAAERASLLFFIINDLSKINPMYQFSLKAFNS

-3730 VSIRVHT
+3730 VRTRVHT

-3770 LLQQGLIDAQ
+3770 LLKQGLIDAQ
-3780 EFDFLLRFP
+3780 EFDFLLRFR
-3789 VEASRTCPV
+3789 VEACKVSPV
-3798 SFLSAHAWGAIKA
+3798 SFLSAHAWGAIKTI
-3811 LSALEDFTG
+3811 SAMEDFNG
-3820 LDREIESS
+3820 LDKDIESS
-3828 PKRWKKI
+3828 PKRWRKI

-3868 RLTYALRNFVEEHM
+3868 RMTYTLRNFVEENI
-3882 GTKYVEAVRLEFDKL
+3882 GTKYVDAARLEFEKL
-3897 FEHSGPPT
+3897 YEDSGPST

-3942 GQGQEEVAERVVES
+3942 GQGQEEVAEKVMKN

-3963 LILQN
+3963 VILQN

-3975 LPTLDALLEAAAADS
+3975 LPSLDAFLETAAVDS
-3990 HPDYRV
+3990 HPNYRV
-3996 FITGEPAGSPEQHV
+3996 FITGEPASSPEQHV
-4010 IPRGL
+4010 IPRGI

-4027 TGMSA
+4027 TGMNA
-4032 SLHAALNNFTQDTL
+4032 SLHAALNNFSQETL

-4069 TERRKFGPR
+4069 TERRKFGPQ
-4078 GWNRN
+4078 GWNHN

-4095 DVLYNYLEA
+4095 SVLYNYLEA

-4126 GHITDDWD
+4126 GHITDGWD

-4145 MHPKMFDGELFL
+4145 MHPKMFEGELFL
-4157 CPGFPV
+4157 CPGFLA
-4163 PPFMDYPGYH
+4163 PPFMDYSGYH
-4173 SYIDKYLPSENPTL
+4173 SYTDEHLPSENPTL

-4195 LECLTIT
+4195 LECLAVT
-4202 SDNLLR
+4202 SDNLLKI
-4208 TLLELQPHDSCG
+4208 LLELQAQDSSR
-4220 GEGAAQSSEEKIKF
+4220 GEGTAQSSEEKVKSVID
-4234 VLEDI
+4234 DI
-4239 LEKLPE
+4239 LDMLPE

-4250 EIMAKTTERNPY
+4250 EIMTKTTERSPY
-4262 ILLCFQ
+4262 ILVCFQ
-4268 ECERMNVL
+4268 ECERMNLL
-4276 LAEMRKSLNE
+4276 LAEIRKSLNE
-4286 LDLGL
+4286 LELGL
-4291 KGELTMSS
+4291 KGELTISS
-4299 SMESLQSALFTDS
+4299 SMESLQSALFSDS
-4312 VPESWARL
+4312 VPDSWARL

-4326 TLAHWFTD
+4326 TLAQWFNNVMC
-4334 LTWSCRELDSWTQD
+4334 SCHELDSWTQD

-4371 QSIARRNQWPL
+4371 QSIARKNQWSL
-4382 DKMTLTVDVTK
+4382 DKMTLTVDITK
-4393 KTKEDFGHPPREGA
+4393 KTKDDFGHPPREGA

-4420 SQTGVISEALLRD
+4420 IHSGLISEAVLRD
-4433 LTPSM
+4433 LTPAM

-4450 QELKSTYECPVYRTK
+4450 QELKNTYECPVYRTK

-4473 TLHLR
+4473 TLRLR
-4478 TKQPPAKWIAAG
+4478 TKQPPAKWIVAG

>member
-1 MLIKW
+1 T
-6 DKPAPLDKVASASSG
+6 A
-21 ESYLTSLD
+21 
-29 PASSTTNS
+29 
-37 TPSHPAFPCSSPL
+37 
-50 IFISLD
+50 
-56 LHEDVSK
+56 
-63 EKSQCPLQ
+63 
-71 DGATR
+71 R
-76 ACHGR
+76 HGR
-81 RGVMSDDE
+81 RAVMSDDE
-89 SVPSFLEDVRVK
+89 SVPSFLDDVRVK
-101 FVEGKVCELLRMRR
+101 FVEEKVCGLLRLHR
-115 QTWEKSAVNDDF
+115 QTWEKTAVNEEF
-127 QKLLKDFFEKEYVP
+127 QTLLKDFFEKES
-141 VLFFAL
+141 VLFFSSL
-147 QKGALVAFN
+147 KKGCLVASN
-156 EVSHVTQTMQI
+156 EVCYPSSYTCL
-167 HVRKKTAVSVH
+167 KKTSYCIGSSFVIQISTSVLYGTTWVIHFVSLYKVC
-178 AENYR
+178 A
-183 EHLLFGLLS
+183 
-192 PSPLLQLSSTV
+192 
-203 EQVWVPL
+203 PL
-210 LSNNKNHHMWPNL
+210 LSNSKNHLMWPNL

-233 RMCSKTS
+233 SICSKTS

-249 TVLPLPNATDWI
+249 TVLPIPATTDWI
-261 ENSYSKFKTYNYDRA
+261 ENSYKAFKMYNNYDRA
-276 LVHVIETQVINWAN
+276 LAHAIETQVINWTN
-290 MIQKILK
+290 LIQKTLK
-297 EDSPDL
+297 EDSSDILLTGCNPGPD
-303 LSTDNNV
+303 
-310 GPNAELQFWASR
+310 AELKFWASR
-322 KSNLQS
+322 QSNILICTNQ
-328 IYQQLQSPVV
+328 
-338 QKMAKMLEMMDS
+338 
-350 SYHPTIKTV
+350 IKCQMH
-359 IGNVFD
+359 
-365 AFQEAQDIDLHLQP
+365 ALQEAQDIDLHLQP

-384 SQLEKKGFSHF
+384 SQLEKGGFPHF
-395 ESQMPALFHILFLIW
+395 ETFIPALFHTLFLIW
-410 TNCRSYQRPARMV
+410 SNCQSYQRPARIV

-433 IEQASVYLS
+433 IEQASTYLS
-442 ADLLLREDVE
+442 GDLLLREDPE
-452 ESLQLVTKVIQV
+452 ESLQMVDKVIKV
-464 FRCFKD
+464 FRCFRD
-470 SYQIQRE
+470 SYRTQRE
-477 TLGSD
+477 RLANH

-492 AMIFTR
+492 AMIFER
-498 FSHFF
+498 FNYFL
-503 NRLLQLEDLFGI
+503 NRMVQLENLSMQPLLSI
-515 MLDFQRMEKLEFGGL
+515 LSLQIEGGL
-530 KGKIYTEHA
+530 T
-539 AQMYGEFNSDCQAL
+539 
-553 THSEYCPLDLSTQ
+553 
-566 DFENAYSEFKVKIV
+566 
-580 DFECRLASLLCLALK
+580 
-595 HCSGLESAFKLL
+595 
-607 TIIGPFLERRQI
+607 
-619 QQIFSPNF
+619 
-627 LLLQQLLREELETC
+627 
-641 KCLFESQL
+641 
-649 NQPESGLS
+649 
-657 KNMAHASGAL
+657 KNMAQTSGAL
-667 KWAKML
+667 MCAKML
-673 RERIQTPWEQI
+673 RERIHTPWEKI
-684 KSLFDRFSG
+684 RSLFDMSK
-693 GREMA
+693 ENC
-698 TEHGMYMEMLSLLG
+698 MYMEMMCLLD
-712 QYEKDVYADWCN
+712 QYEEDTYSDWCN
-724 GLEQICLVNLNQP
+724 GLEQACLINLNQP
-737 LLSRNASG
+737 LLCRNTSSG
-745 LIAVN
+745 LISVN
-750 FSPKLTEVLKDVKY
+750 FNPKLTEVLKDVKY
-764 VQTLS
+764 IQTLS
-769 QIEVPADARTVFEK
+769 QIEIPAAALTVFEK
-783 RFLLTKYVNSL
+783 RLMFTKYLSIL
-794 QLLAQWYNQ
+794 QLLAQWYNG
-803 LKQTVLQV
+803 LKQTVLEV
-811 ELPLIRPEMD
+811 ELPLIRGELE
-821 SIDHQLTRAESKLTW
+821 SIDVQLTRVESDLTW
-836 QDLDCW
+836 QDPDCW
-842 TFISTTKD
+842 SFISTTKD
-850 QVHDLVC
+850 LVHDLVC
-857 RVTKAKENCEA
+857 RVSRAKENCEA
-868 IQSMMKE
+868 IQTMMKG

-888 KSLLIYLEDR
+888 KGSLIQLEDR
-898 EDRVSKKCSIM
+898 EDRVNKKYSLM
-909 KRDGDMI
+909 KKDGDSI
-916 RKLVQENMVLFHA
+916 HKLIQENIVLFHA
-929 DRASDAW
+929 DPTSEAW
-936 YSYLDY
+936 QSYLEY
-942 VDDMVV
+942 VDEMVV
-948 EGLLSYI
+948 EGLFNYI
-955 SHSLQFFVDNMESWP
+955 SHSLQFFMDNMESWP
-970 NQTPLFEAKL
+970 NQKPLFEAQL
-980 MLSSSAMVFLPSLEQ
+980 MLSSSGMVFLPSLEQ

-1007 LVGDIFKPSMNIS
+1007 LIRDVFKTSVNIN
-1020 RVADHV
+1020 RVAAHL
-1026 GMESYQDVMEH
+1026 GMDSFQDVMDD
-1037 MLDLSALRQD
+1037 MLDLLGLRQE
-1047 IMERVESVL
+1047 IMERVENVL
-1056 KKAGNFQTK
+1056 KKAINYQRK
-1065 FDCYAHLWQDDRAE
+1065 FDCYTHLWQDDRAE
-1079 FLSQFL
+1079 FLCQFL

-1090 LTEEEVEAY
+1090 LTAEEMEAY
-1099 GANMLPESPPTIS
+1099 GIDVLPESPPTID
-1112 NFREQID
+1112 NFKEQID
-1119 YYEDLYAEISKLD
+1119 YYEDLYAEISKVE
-1132 DFGVFNGWFRMD
+1132 DFRVFNGWFRVD
-1144 VRFFKMSLLNTLK
+1144 IKFFKLSLLNALK
-1157 KWSWLFKEHLLTY
+1157 KWSWLFKEHLLTH
-1170 VTNSLDELQKFVRAI
+1170 VTNSLDELQRFVRATVE
-1185 FQGLGQ
+1185 GLGQ
-1191 PLATGNHCG
+1191 PVAKGNHCG
-1200 LVEVMGHLLAVRD
+1200 LVEVMSHLLAVRD

-1219 KMFEPLKDTVVLLE
+1219 KMFDPLRDTVILLE

-1247 EELPEKWSEAKKLTL
+1247 VELPEKWSAAKKLAL
-1262 KVRHEVAPMQNA
+1262 KMRHEVAPMQNA

-1282 CLAFEVKQS
+1282 CMAFEVKQS
-1291 KFRET
+1291 QFKEKFRAT
-1296 FRAMA
+1296 A
-1301 PFTYDSVHP
+1301 PFSYNAAHP
-1310 YISLEKS
+1310 YIT
-1317 EKAIR
+1317 IR
-1322 NMEKELTELQEST
+1322 DMEKEVAELQEST
-1335 NLFDVTIPDYRDIKL
+1335 NLFDVTIPDFRDIKL
-1350 CRREIAVL
+1350 CRREIMVL

-1363 IVSFVQSSVE
+1363 IVVFSSVE

-1381 QINVEQ
+1381 QINVDQ

-1398 MRKLDKEARV
+1398 IRKLDKEARV
-1408 WDLYSGLDLH
+1408 WDVYSGLDLY

-1427 AVSQLQNPAI
+1427 AVSQLQNLAI
-1437 RERHWVQLIKTT
+1437 RERHWVQLIRTT
-1449 KIADFTVTDS
+1449 QMNFTVTDN
-1459 TTMEELLALQLHL
+1459 TTLDDLLALQLHL
-1472 MEDEVRNIVDK
+1472 LEDEVRNIVDK
-1483 AVKEMAIEKIVT
+1483 AVKEMAIEKVL
-1495 QISQTWASMELS
+1495 QLLPQTWLSMELS
-1507 YEQHYQTR
+1507 YEDHYQTSV
-1515 LPLLKCDEE
+1515 PLLKCEEE

-1532 QVQLQSVFQSKHV
+1532 QVQLQGVFQSKHV
-1545 DHFLLHVVELQKQ
+1545 DHFLFHVVELQKQ
-1558 LTVADSVLMAWMEV
+1558 LMVADSVLMVWIEV

-1586 DDICLQLPADAH
+1586 DDICQQLPADAH
-1598 RFQGIDAEFQE
+1598 RFQAIDTEFQE

-1624 NKPRLFEKLE
+1624 NKPLLFEKLE

-1650 LETKRLTFPR
+1650 LETKRLAFPR

-1673 SKGSRPREVTVHLSK
+1673 SKGSCPREVTIHLSK
-1688 LFDNMSGLEFARNEQ
+1688 LFANMSDLEFTKNEQ
-1703 FNPKLAVGMYSK
+1703 LENPKLAVGMYSK
-1715 EREYVPFHSECGCH
+1715 EAEYVPFQTECHCYGL
-1729 GPVEAWLTS
+1729 VEAWLTC
-1738 LEESMKESVR
+1738 LEESMKACVR

-1807 KQISQLNALISMLLG
+1807 KQISQLNLLIAMLLG
-1822 ELTTGDRQKIM
+1822 ELSSGDRQKIM
-1833 TICTVDVHAR
+1833 TICTIDVHAR

-1857 HAFQWLSQL
+1857 QSFQWLSQL
-1866 RHCWNEQKRH
+1866 RHCWYEKQHH

-1883 AEFLYSYEYLGNTPR
+1883 AQFLYSYEYLGNMPR

-1977 DEFNRIAVDVLSV
+1977 DEFNRIAVDVLSI

-2000 ALRSKKK
+2000 ALRAKKK

-2055 TELICEIMLVAEGFR
+2055 TELICEIMLVAEGFGG
-2070 AAKLLARKFI
+2070 AKLLAKKFI
-2080 SLYNLCKE
+2080 TLYTLCKE
-2088 QLSQQD
+2088 LLSQQD

-2123 QVLMRALRDFNIPK
+2123 QVLMRALRDFNMPK

-2152 LFPGLE
+2152 LFPCLE
-2158 VERERDG
+2158 VERERDC
-2165 EFENAVRK
+2165 EFEKAVRK
-2173 STVELRLQPEE
+2173 TTVQLRLQPEE

-2189 VVQLEELLTV
+2189 VVQLEELMAV

-2209 GTGKSQILKVLH
+2209 GTGKSQILRVLH
-2221 KTNVNLKRKPTWND
+2221 KTYVNLKRKPVWND

-2242 REELFGFIHPAT
+2242 RDELFGFIHPVT

-2319 LVFEISHLKTATP
+2319 LVFEISHLRTATP

-2379 RCLEQMRTTF
+2379 RCLEQMRKTF
-2389 KTITPIPENSM
+2389 RPITPIPENSM

-2413 AENTPPDSPREL
+2413 PENIPSDSPREL

-2434 IWAFGGALKQ
+2434 IWAFGGALYQ
-2444 DQHYDYQV
+2444 DQLYDYRVQ
-2452 EFSRWWT
+2452 FSQWWT

-2476 YLDPQTKRFLPWA
+2476 CLDPQTRRFLPWA
-2489 DTVPLFEMDTGTPL
+2489 DTVPPFEMETCTPL
-2503 QAVLVHTA
+2503 QAVVVHTA

-2523 LERRQP
+2523 LEKRQP
-2529 LMFVG
+2529 VMLVG
-2534 NAGVGKTALVRD
+2534 NAGVGKTALVRN
-2546 KLGCLPES
+2546 KLECLPES

-2567 SLMLQSILEQ
+2567 SLMLQVILERT
-2577 PLEKRAGRSYSP
+2577 LEKRAGRSYAP
-2589 VGNRRMVYFID
+2589 VSNRRMIYFID

-2627 WYDRQKLTLKEIQNT
+2627 WYDRQKMTLKEIHNT

-2648 NPTAGSFSINP
+2648 NPTSGSFSINP

-2673 SSEAQMSIF
+2673 SSEAQTSIF
-2682 SQILCDHLKQQLFS
+2682 SQILCGHLRQHLFS
-2696 PVIQRSAPAVVQAAI
+2696 PLVQRSTAAVVQAAV
-2711 TLHHKMVHSFLPTA
+2711 TLHHKMIHSFLPTA

-2737 SNVFQGILFAGPE
+2737 SNIFQGILFAGPE
-2750 SVKESSD
+2750 SVKDSTD
-2757 LALLWFHESCR
+2757 LALLWLHESCR

-2797 LDDKKVATQ
+2797 LEDKKVTKQ
-2806 PLLFCH
+2806 PLLYCR
-2812 FAQMGDEASYS
+2812 FAQIGDEAYS

-2828 SVLRSIL
+2828 SALRSIL
-2835 TDALENY
+2835 TDALESY

-2873 HALLVGVGGSGKQSL
+2873 HGLLVGVGGSGKQSL
-2888 TRLAAYVSSVEI
+2888 TRLAAYISSVEV

-2913 LKMDLAGLFLKTGV
+2913 LKIDLAGLFLKTGV
-2927 KNQRVAL
+2927 KNQHVAL

-2971 VSSVRSEVR
+2971 LSGVRAEVR
-2980 VLGLLDSKENCWR
+2980 ALGLLDSRENGWR
-2993 FFTDRVQRQLTVVL
+2993 FFTDRVRRQLTVIL

-3014 ALRIRACRFPALI
+3014 ALSVRARRFPALI
-3027 QCTTVDWFHPW
+3027 QCTTIDWFHPW
-3038 TSEALQSVSYRF
+3038 TSDALQSVSYRF

-3063 SISLFMAHVHTSVN
+3063 SISLFMAYVHTSVN

-3102 TLYRNLLEKSQ
+3102 TLYSNLLGKSRA
-3113 DQLQHKMSRLD
+3113 QLQHKMNRLD
-3124 SGLQKLQTTATQ
+3124 SGLQKLQTTASQ
-3136 VEDLKA
+3136 VEDLQA

-3149 ELTFKKENIEA
+3149 ELTFKKQNIEA
-3160 LIAKIGL
+3160 LITKIGL
-3167 QTEMISSKRE
+3167 QTERVSSKRE

-3189 QAEVSVKQKDCE
+3189 QAEVSAKQKDCE
-3201 TDLAKAEPSL
+3201 NDLAKAEPSL

-3233 NPPAAVINVAAA
+3233 NPPNAVLNVAAA

-3268 MGKVDEFLQTL
+3268 MGKVDDFLQAL

-3297 EYLRK
+3297 EYLRN
-3302 PGFHP
+3302 PEFHP

-3336 IIPKRH
+3336 VTPKRH
-3342 ALSQANTELEAAT
+3342 ALSQANAELEAAT
-3355 AKLVVVQK
+3355 ARLLAVQK
-3363 KLLDLDASLQSLTA
+3363 KLADLDASLQSLTA
-3377 QFETATAEKI
+3377 HFEKAIAEKI
-3387 SCQEEVTRT
+3387 SCQEEVTHT

-3411 SEKQRWS
+3411 SEKERWS
-3418 QAIVQYQQQKT
+3418 QAIVQYLKQQK
-3429 TLCGDVLIASAF
+3429 TLCGDILITSAF
-3441 VSYMGYFTRQYRT
+3441 VSYMGYFTRQYRA
-3454 ELLNNSWIP
+3454 ELLNNAWIP
-3463 FLQSQKVSVPL
+3463 FLKSQKVCVPL
-3474 TDGLDPVLML
+3474 TDGLDPILML

-3528 KWIRNQRGLN
+3528 KWIRNKLGPE
-3538 LRVVQLGQRGYLDVI
+3538 LRVVQLGQKGYLDVI
-3553 EQAVACGETVLI
+3553 EQALACGETVLI

-3573 PVLEPLLGRNTIKRG
+3573 PVLEHLLGRNTIRKG
-3588 RFIQIGGKE
+3588 RCIQIGGKE

-3632 TPAGLEQ
+3632 TPVGLEE

-3649 RPDLEALKMELTTQ
+3649 RPDLETLKMELTTQ

-3701 TKTTAAHIQCKAFTS
+3701 TKNTAAHIQSKVVEARENETKINEARELYRPAAERASLLFFIINDLSKINLMYQFSLKTFNS

-3730 VSIRVHT
+3730 VKTRVLT

-3770 LLQQGLIDAQ
+3770 LLKQGLIDDQ

-3789 VEASRTCPV
+3789 VEASRVSPV
-3798 SFLSAHAWGAIKA
+3798 SFLSPHAWGAIKSISTMA
-3811 LSALEDFTG
+3811 DFSG
-3820 LDREIESS
+3820 LDRDVESS
-3828 PKRWKKI
+3828 PKRWRKI
-3835 VESSCP
+3835 IESRCP

-3868 RLTYALRNFVEEHM
+3868 RMTYTLRNFVEESM
-3882 GTKYVEAVRLEFDKL
+3882 GSKYVEAARLEFDKL
-3897 FEHSGPPT
+3897 YEDSGSST

-3927 LGFSIDQGTLHNVSL
+3927 LGFSIEHGTLHNVSL
-3942 GQGQEEVAERVVES
+3942 GQGQEKVAESVLNN

-3963 LILQN
+3963 VILQ
-3968 VHLVARW
+3968 
-3975 LPTLDALLEAAAADS
+3975 
-3990 HPDYRV
+3990 
-3996 FITGEPAGSPEQHV
+3996 
-4010 IPRGL
+4010 
-4015 LENAIKITNEPP
+4015 
-4027 TGMSA
+4027 
-4032 SLHAALNNFTQDTL
+4032 DTM
-4046 DLCSRE
+4046 DMCSRE
-4052 QEFNSMLFSLCF
+4052 QEFNSMFFSLCF

-4069 TERRKFGPR
+4069 TERHKFGPQ
-4078 GWNRN
+4078 GWNHK

-4095 DVLYNYLEA
+4095 SVLYNYLEA
-4104 NTKSMQVPW
+4104 NTKVPW

-4145 MHPKMFDGELFL
+4145 MHPKMFEGELFL
-4157 CPGFPV
+4157 CPGFLA
-4163 PPFMDYPGYH
+4163 PPFMDYGGYH
-4173 SYIDKYLPSENPTL
+4173 SYIDEHLPSENPTL

-4195 LECLTIT
+4195 LECLTVT

-4208 TLLELQPHDSCG
+4208 TLMELQPQDSSR
-4220 GEGAAQSSEEKIKF
+4220 GEGPAQSSEEKVKSVI
-4234 VLEDI
+4234 EDI

-4250 EIMAKTTERNPY
+4250 EIISKTTKRSPY
-4262 ILLCFQ
+4262 ILVCFQ
-4268 ECERMNVL
+4268 ECERMNLL
-4276 LAEMRKSLNE
+4276 LAEIRRSLNE

-4291 KGELTMSS
+4291 KGELTMSYN
-4299 SMESLQSALFTDS
+4299 METLQSALFTDS
-4312 VPESWARL
+4312 VPDSWARL

-4326 TLAHWFTD
+4326 SLAQWFSY
-4334 LTWSCRELDSWTQD
+4334 LMSSCRELDSWTQD

-4371 QSIARRNQWPL
+4371 QSIARKNQWPL
-4382 DKMTLTVDVTK
+4382 DKMTLTVDITK
-4393 KTKEDFGHPPREGA
+4393 KTKDDFGHPPREGA

-4420 SQTGVISEALLRD
+4420 TQSGLISEAVLRD
-4433 LTPSM
+4433 LTPAM
-4438 PVLYVRAVPAEE
+4438 PVLYIRAVPAEE
-4450 QELKSTYECPVYRTK
+4450 QELRSTYECPVYRMK

-4478 TKQPPAKWIAAG
+4478 TKQPPAKWIVAG
-4490 VALLLSV
+4490 VVLLLSV